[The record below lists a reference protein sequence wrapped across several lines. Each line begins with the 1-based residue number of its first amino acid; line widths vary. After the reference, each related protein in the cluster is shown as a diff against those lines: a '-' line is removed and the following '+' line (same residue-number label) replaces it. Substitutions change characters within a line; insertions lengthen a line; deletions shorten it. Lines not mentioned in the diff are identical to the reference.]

1 MSMVEDILIRIK
13 AQDQTSSVFS
23 KIKNSSAGMKMA
35 LGGAMTAVGVGMA
48 SFAKDA
54 VSSAITAETEWNR
67 FGAAVNSTVGNWE
80 QQSGEIKKWVSN
92 YSNAMG
98 RSVGDTRSAMTALM
112 AYGLSAKEAEQSMGA
127 VSGMAAQL
135 GISQEEASSKLTKAF
150 AGQGRGL
157 KQLGINLD
165 DYKDKATGAIDK
177 QRLLR
182 DITNKTKDASS
193 KYAGS
198 TEADMNRINQALR
211 SIKTDFGKA
220 LLTSIQPLLP
230 VVQGLLNTFN
240 NLPGPIKTILFSIGG
255 LAAVIGVVAGP
266 ITTVVGAIQSLKGAV
281 TAVSSAMKI
290 GETVTTA
297 LTSAELAASAAKAGL
312 TAEEISSAA
321 AHAGSTAAIT
331 AEAGATGIAS
341 TGFWAMAAAELAALA
356 PIVLVIAAI
365 AAIIIII
372 EQLGEYMGWW
382 SDWGSMI
389 EAFSSGI
396 QRLWNAFVGSKVVQ
410 GYLSALRAEFNLIK
424 SIVMPILSALGAAWS
439 GFMGILGS
447 GTSSDPVGGLISS
460 FGKLDN
466 MIAGA
471 VGAIKKLPQALQQLP
486 GKAKSAIA
494 GVVSAFAQLVV
505 KGAVYAGQLV
515 VGFVNK
521 LRQLPAKMRMLFT
534 LALFVIRSWALQAVN
549 NMKQSATKMVT
560 GLVTKLRQIPAKI
573 KMFLTLA
580 LFNIRSWALQAAAKA
595 KNAGHRILNGIVNYV
610 KTIPAKVGHF
620 MSQVPARIASAASS
634 AVSAATSLA
643 TQVVTAVANGIKG
656 VAEKVYTEFMKIPQK
671 IKSSVSAAVQAAT
684 SFGSDIKNAVLKALH
699 IASPGIIQKK
709 IALEFA
715 NIPGRIDESRPAVF
729 RAGQGY
735 ATGLLQGFSKPVN
748 TNINGFRQ
756 AGQTYNSPDY
766 SRSTRSVV
774 FREGSIQINANNLSP
789 NECKAIVINAI
800 ESLDVMRNKDI
811 RGAH

>member
-13 AQDQTSSVFS
+13 GEDQASGVFN

-48 SFAKDA
+48 SLAKEA

-67 FGAAVNSTVGNWE
+67 FGAAVNSTGGNWE
-80 QQSGEIKKWVSN
+80 QQSTEIKKWVSN

-98 RSVGDTRSAMTALM
+98 RSIGDTRSAMTALM

-157 KQLGINLD
+157 KQLGINLE

-198 TEADMNRINQALR
+198 TQADMNRINQAITN
-211 SIKTDFGKA
+211 IKTDFGKA

-266 ITTVVGAIQSLKGAV
+266 ITTVVGAVQSLKGAV
-281 TAVSSAMKI
+281 SAVSSTMKVA
-290 GETVTTA
+290 ETVTTA
-297 LTSAELAASAAKAGL
+297 LTSAELAAGAAKAGL
-312 TAEEISSAA
+312 TAEEIGSAA

-331 AEAGATGIAS
+331 AEAGATGLAS
-341 TGFWAMAAAELAALA
+341 TGFLAMAAAELAALA
-356 PIVLVIAAI
+356 PIILIIAAI

-382 SDWGSMI
+382 SDWGGMI

-410 GYLSALRAEFNLIK
+410 GFLSALRQEFNLIK
-424 SIVMPILSALGAAWS
+424 SIVMPIISAVGAAWS

-447 GTSSDPVGGLISS
+447 GTGSDPVGSLISG
-460 FGKLDN
+460 FGKLDS
-466 MIAGA
+466 MISGA
-471 VGAIKKLPQALQQLP
+471 VGAIRKLPQTLQQLP
-486 GKAKSAIA
+486 GKAKAA
-494 GVVSAFAQLVV
+494 VMGMVTAFSSLVLKGALYARQLVTRFVANLRSMPARV
-505 KGAVYAGQLV
+505 K
-515 VGFVNK
+515 
-521 LRQLPAKMRMLFT
+521 MIFT
-534 LALFVIRSWALQAVN
+534 RVLTMIRIWALQTIAK
-549 NMKQSATKMVT
+549 MKQTGVKMVT
-560 GLVTKLRQIPAKI
+560 GLVNRLRQLPSKVWHFISQIPHKI
-573 KMFLTLA
+573 A
-580 LFNIRSWALQAAAKA
+580 Q
-595 KNAGHRILNGIVNYV
+595 
-610 KTIPAKVGHF
+610 
-620 MSQVPARIASAASS
+620 AASS
-634 AVSAATSLA
+634 AVSAAISLA
-643 TQVVTAVANGIKG
+643 TQVVNAVGNGIKG
-656 VAEKVYTEFMKIPQK
+656 VAQKVYTEFMNIPKK
-671 IKSSVSAAVQAAT
+671 IKSAVSSAVQAAT

-729 RAGQGY
+729 RASQGY
-735 ATGLLQGFSKPVN
+735 ATGLLSGFSKPV
-748 TNINGFRQ
+748 TSNINGFRQ
-756 AGQTYNSPDY
+756 AGQTYNNPDY

-800 ESLDVMRNKDI
+800 ESLDSMKNSNI

>member
-13 AQDQTSSVFS
+13 GEDQASGVFS

-48 SFAKDA
+48 SLAKEA
-54 VSSAITAETEWNR
+54 VSSAITAETEWDR
-67 FGAAVNSTVGNWE
+67 FGAAVNSTGGNWE
-80 QQSGEIKKWVSN
+80 QQSTEIKKWVSN

-98 RSVGDTRSAMTALM
+98 RSIGDTRSAMTALM

-157 KQLGINLD
+157 KQLGINLE
-165 DYKDKATGAIDK
+165 DYKDKTTGAIDK

-198 TEADMNRINQALR
+198 TQADMNRINQAITN
-211 SIKTDFGKA
+211 IKTDFGKA

-240 NLPGPIKTILFSIGG
+240 NLPGPIKTILFSIGA

-266 ITTVVGAIQSLKGAV
+266 ITTVVGAVQSLKGAV
-281 TAVSSAMKI
+281 SAVSSTMKVA
-290 GETVTTA
+290 ETVTTA
-297 LTSAELAASAAKAGL
+297 LTSAELAAGAAKAGL

-321 AHAGSTAAIT
+321 AHAGSTATIT
-331 AEAGATGIAS
+331 AEAGATGLAS
-341 TGFWAMAAAELAALA
+341 TGFLAMAAAELAALA
-356 PIVLVIAAI
+356 PIILVIAAI

-424 SIVMPILSALGAAWS
+424 SIVMPIISAVGAAWS
-439 GFMGILGS
+439 GFIRMLGS
-447 GTSSDPVGGLISS
+447 GTGSDPVGGLISG
-460 FGKLDN
+460 FGKLDS
-466 MIAGA
+466 MISGA
-471 VGAIKKLPQALQQLP
+471 VGAIRKLPQTLQQLP
-486 GKAKSAIA
+486 GKAKAA
-494 GVVSAFAQLVV
+494 VMGMVTAFSSLVL
-505 KGAVYAGQLV
+505 KGAVYARQLV
-515 VGFVNK
+515 TRFVAN
-521 LRQLPAKMRMLFT
+521 LRMMPARVKMIFT
-534 LALFVIRSWALQAVN
+534 RVLTMIRIWALQTIAK
-549 NMKQSATKMVT
+549 MKQTGVKMVT
-560 GLVTKLRQIPAKI
+560 GLVNRLRQLPSKVWHFISQIPHKI
-573 KMFLTLA
+573 A
-580 LFNIRSWALQAAAKA
+580 
-595 KNAGHRILNGIVNYV
+595 
-610 KTIPAKVGHF
+610 
-620 MSQVPARIASAASS
+620 QVASS
-634 AVSAATSLA
+634 AVSAAISLA
-643 TQVVTAVANGIKG
+643 TQVVNAVGNGIKG
-656 VAEKVYTEFMKIPQK
+656 VAQKVYTEFMNIPKK
-671 IKSSVSAAVQAAT
+671 IKSAVSSAVQAAT

-729 RAGQGY
+729 RASQGY
-735 ATGLLQGFSKPVN
+735 ATGLLNGFSKPV
-748 TNINGFRQ
+748 TSNINGFRQ
-756 AGQTYNSPDY
+756 AGQTYNNPDY

-800 ESLDVMRNKDI
+800 ESLDSMKNSNI

>member
-13 AQDQTSSVFS
+13 GEDQASGVFN
-23 KIKNSSAGMKMA
+23 KIRNSSAGMKMA

-48 SFAKDA
+48 SLAKEA

-67 FGAAVNSTVGNWE
+67 FGAAVNSTGGNWE
-80 QQSGEIKKWVSN
+80 QQSTEIKKWVSN

-98 RSVGDTRSAMTALM
+98 RSIGDTRSAMTALM

-157 KQLGINLD
+157 KQLGINLE

-198 TEADMNRINQALR
+198 TQADMNRINQAITN
-211 SIKTDFGKA
+211 IKTDFGKA

-240 NLPGPIKTILFSIGG
+240 SLPGPIKTILFSIGG

-266 ITTVVGAIQSLKGAV
+266 ITTVVGAVQSLKGAV
-281 TAVSSAMKI
+281 SAVSSTMKVA
-290 GETVTTA
+290 ETVTTA
-297 LTSAELAASAAKAGL
+297 LTSAELAAGAAKAGL
-312 TAEEISSAA
+312 TAEEIGSAA

-331 AEAGATGIAS
+331 AEAGATGLAS
-341 TGFWAMAAAELAALA
+341 TGFLAMAAAELAALA
-356 PIVLVIAAI
+356 PIILIIAAI

-410 GYLSALRAEFNLIK
+410 GFLSALRQEFNLIK
-424 SIVMPILSALGAAWS
+424 SIVMPIISAVGAAWS

-447 GTSSDPVGGLISS
+447 GTGSDPVGGLISG
-460 FGKLDN
+460 FGKLDS
-466 MIAGA
+466 MISGA
-471 VGAIKKLPQALQQLP
+471 VGAIRKLPQTLQQLP
-486 GKAKSAIA
+486 GKAKAA
-494 GVVSAFAQLVV
+494 VMGMVTAFSSLVL
-505 KGAVYAGQLV
+505 KGAVYARQLV
-515 VGFVNK
+515 TRFVAN
-521 LRQLPAKMRMLFT
+521 LRSMPARVKMIF
-534 LALFVIRSWALQAVN
+534 IRVLTMIRIWALQTIAK
-549 NMKQSATKMVT
+549 MKQTGVKMVT
-560 GLVTKLRQIPAKI
+560 GLVNRLRQLPSKVWHFISQIPHKI
-573 KMFLTLA
+573 A
-580 LFNIRSWALQAAAKA
+580 Q
-595 KNAGHRILNGIVNYV
+595 
-610 KTIPAKVGHF
+610 
-620 MSQVPARIASAASS
+620 AASS
-634 AVSAATSLA
+634 AVSAAISLA
-643 TQVVTAVANGIKG
+643 TQVVNAVGNGIKG
-656 VAEKVYTEFMKIPQK
+656 VAQKVYTEFMNIPKK
-671 IKSSVSAAVQAAT
+671 IKSAVSSAVQAAT

-729 RAGQGY
+729 RASQSY
-735 ATGLLQGFSKPVN
+735 ATGLLNGFSKPV
-748 TNINGFRQ
+748 TSNINGFRQ
-756 AGQTYNSPDY
+756 AGQTYNNPDY

-800 ESLDVMRNKDI
+800 ESLDSMKNSNI

>member
-13 AQDQTSSVFS
+13 GEDQASGVFN
-23 KIKNSSAGMKMA
+23 KIRNSSAGMKMA

-48 SFAKDA
+48 SLAKEA

-67 FGAAVNSTVGNWE
+67 FGAAVNSTGGNWE
-80 QQSGEIKKWVSN
+80 QQSTEIKKWVSN

-98 RSVGDTRSAMTALM
+98 RSIGDTRSAMTALM

-157 KQLGINLD
+157 KQLGINLE

-198 TEADMNRINQALR
+198 TQADMNRINQAITN
-211 SIKTDFGKA
+211 IKTDFGKA

-240 NLPGPIKTILFSIGG
+240 SLPGPIKTILFSIGG

-266 ITTVVGAIQSLKGAV
+266 ITTVVGAVQSLKGAV
-281 TAVSSAMKI
+281 SAVSSTMKVA
-290 GETVTTA
+290 ETVTTA
-297 LTSAELAASAAKAGL
+297 LTSAELAAGAAKAGL

-341 TGFWAMAAAELAALA
+341 TGFLAMAAAELAALA
-356 PIVLVIAAI
+356 PIILVIAAI

-410 GYLSALRAEFNLIK
+410 GFLSALRQEFNLIK
-424 SIVMPILSALGAAWS
+424 SIVMPIISAVGAAWS

-447 GTSSDPVGGLISS
+447 GTGSDPVGGLISG
-460 FGKLDN
+460 FGKLDS
-466 MIAGA
+466 MISGA
-471 VGAIKKLPQALQQLP
+471 VGAIRKLPQTLQQLP
-486 GKAKSAIA
+486 GKAKAA
-494 GVVSAFAQLVV
+494 VMGMVTAFSSLVL
-505 KGAVYAGQLV
+505 KGAVYARQLV
-515 VGFVNK
+515 TRFVAN
-521 LRQLPAKMRMLFT
+521 LRSMPARVKMIFT
-534 LALFVIRSWALQAVN
+534 RVLTMIRIWALQTIAK
-549 NMKQSATKMVT
+549 MKQTGVKMVT
-560 GLVTKLRQIPAKI
+560 GLVNRLRQLPSKVWHFISQIPHKI
-573 KMFLTLA
+573 A
-580 LFNIRSWALQAAAKA
+580 Q
-595 KNAGHRILNGIVNYV
+595 
-610 KTIPAKVGHF
+610 
-620 MSQVPARIASAASS
+620 AASS
-634 AVSAATSLA
+634 AVSAAISLA
-643 TQVVTAVANGIKG
+643 TQVVNAVGNGIKG
-656 VAEKVYTEFMKIPQK
+656 VAQKVYTEFMNIPKK
-671 IKSSVSAAVQAAT
+671 IKSAVSSAVQAAT

-729 RAGQGY
+729 RASQSY
-735 ATGLLQGFSKPVN
+735 ATGLLSGFSKPV
-748 TNINGFRQ
+748 TSNINGFRQ
-756 AGQTYNSPDY
+756 AGQTYNNPDY

-774 FREGSIQINANNLSP
+774 FLEGSIQINANNLSP

-800 ESLDVMRNKDI
+800 ESLDSMKNSNI

>member
-13 AQDQTSSVFS
+13 GEDQASGVFN
-23 KIKNSSAGMKMA
+23 KIRNSSAGMKMA

-48 SFAKDA
+48 SLAKEA

-67 FGAAVNSTVGNWE
+67 FGAAVNSTGGNWE
-80 QQSGEIKKWVSN
+80 QQSTEIKKWVSN

-98 RSVGDTRSAMTALM
+98 RSIGDTRSAMTALM

-157 KQLGINLD
+157 KQLGINLE

-198 TEADMNRINQALR
+198 TQADMNRINQAITN
-211 SIKTDFGKA
+211 IKTDFGKA

-240 NLPGPIKTILFSIGG
+240 SLPGPIKTILFSIGG

-266 ITTVVGAIQSLKGAV
+266 ITTVVGAVQSLKGAV
-281 TAVSSAMKI
+281 SAVSSTMKVA
-290 GETVTTA
+290 ETVTTA
-297 LTSAELAASAAKAGL
+297 LTSAELAAGAAKAGL
-312 TAEEISSAA
+312 TAEEIGSAA
-321 AHAGSTAAIT
+321 AHAGSTAMIT
-331 AEAGATGIAS
+331 AEAGATGLAS
-341 TGFWAMAAAELAALA
+341 TGFLAMAAAELAALA
-356 PIVLVIAAI
+356 PIILIIAAI

-410 GYLSALRAEFNLIK
+410 GFLSALRQEFNLIK
-424 SIVMPILSALGAAWS
+424 SIVMPIISAVGAAWS

-447 GTSSDPVGGLISS
+447 GTGSDPVGGLISG
-460 FGKLDN
+460 FGKLDS
-466 MIAGA
+466 MISGA
-471 VGAIKKLPQALQQLP
+471 VGAIRKLPQTLQQLP
-486 GKAKSAIA
+486 GKAKAA
-494 GVVSAFAQLVV
+494 VMGMVTAFSSFVL
-505 KGAVYAGQLV
+505 KGAVYARQLV
-515 VGFVNK
+515 TRFVAN
-521 LRQLPAKMRMLFT
+521 LRSMPARVKMIFT
-534 LALFVIRSWALQAVN
+534 RVLTMIRIWALQTIAK
-549 NMKQSATKMVT
+549 MKQTGVKMVT
-560 GLVTKLRQIPAKI
+560 GLVNRLRQLPSKVWHFISQIPHKI
-573 KMFLTLA
+573 A
-580 LFNIRSWALQAAAKA
+580 Q
-595 KNAGHRILNGIVNYV
+595 
-610 KTIPAKVGHF
+610 
-620 MSQVPARIASAASS
+620 AASS
-634 AVSAATSLA
+634 AVSAAISLA
-643 TQVVTAVANGIKG
+643 TQVLNAVGNGIKG
-656 VAEKVYTEFMKIPQK
+656 VAQKVYTEFMNIPKK
-671 IKSSVSAAVQAAT
+671 IKSAVSSAVQAAT

-729 RAGQGY
+729 RASQSY
-735 ATGLLQGFSKPVN
+735 ATGLLSGFSKPV
-748 TNINGFRQ
+748 TSNINGFRQ
-756 AGQTYNSPDY
+756 AGQTYNNPDY

-800 ESLDVMRNKDI
+800 ESLDSMKNSNI

>member
-13 AQDQTSSVFS
+13 GEDQASGVFN

-48 SFAKDA
+48 SLAKEA

-67 FGAAVNSTVGNWE
+67 FGAAVNSTGGNWE
-80 QQSGEIKKWVSN
+80 QQSTEIKKWVSN

-98 RSVGDTRSAMTALM
+98 RSIGDTRSAMTALM

-198 TEADMNRINQALR
+198 TQADMNRINQAITN
-211 SIKTDFGKA
+211 IKTDFGKA

-266 ITTVVGAIQSLKGAV
+266 ITTVVGAVQSLKGAV
-281 TAVSSAMKI
+281 SAVSSTMKVA
-290 GETVTTA
+290 ETVTTA
-297 LTSAELAASAAKAGL
+297 LTSAELAAGAAKAGL
-312 TAEEISSAA
+312 TAEEIGSAA

-331 AEAGATGIAS
+331 AESGATGLAS
-341 TGFWAMAAAELAALA
+341 TGFLAMAAAELAALA
-356 PIVLVIAAI
+356 PIILVIAAI

-424 SIVMPILSALGAAWS
+424 SIVMPIISAVGAAWS

-447 GTSSDPVGGLISS
+447 GTGSDPVGGLISG
-460 FGKLDN
+460 FGKLDS
-466 MIAGA
+466 MISGA
-471 VGAIKKLPQALQQLP
+471 VGAIRKFPQTLQQLP
-486 GKAKSAIA
+486 GKAKAA
-494 GVVSAFAQLVV
+494 VMGMVTAFSSLVL
-505 KGAVYAGQLV
+505 KGAVYARQLV
-515 VGFVNK
+515 TRFVAN
-521 LRQLPAKMRMLFT
+521 LRTMPARVKMIFT
-534 LALFVIRSWALQAVN
+534 RVLTMIRIWALQTIAK
-549 NMKQSATKMVT
+549 MKQTGVKMVT
-560 GLVTKLRQIPAKI
+560 GLVNRLRQLPSKVWHFISQIPHKI
-573 KMFLTLA
+573 A
-580 LFNIRSWALQAAAKA
+580 
-595 KNAGHRILNGIVNYV
+595 
-610 KTIPAKVGHF
+610 
-620 MSQVPARIASAASS
+620 QVASS
-634 AVSAATSLA
+634 AVSAAISLA
-643 TQVVTAVANGIKG
+643 TQVVNAVGNGIKG
-656 VAEKVYTEFMKIPQK
+656 VAQKVYTEFMNIPKK
-671 IKSSVSAAVQAAT
+671 IKSAVSSAVQAAT

-729 RAGQGY
+729 RASQSY
-735 ATGLLQGFSKPVN
+735 ATGLLNGFSKPV
-748 TNINGFRQ
+748 TSNINGFRQ
-756 AGQTYNSPDY
+756 AGQTYNNPDY

-800 ESLDVMRNKDI
+800 ESLDSMKNSNI

>member
-13 AQDQTSSVFS
+13 GEDQASGVFN

-48 SFAKDA
+48 SLAKEA

-67 FGAAVNSTVGNWE
+67 FGAAVNSTGGNWE
-80 QQSGEIKKWVSN
+80 QQSTEIKKWVSN

-98 RSVGDTRSAMTALM
+98 RSIGDTRSAMTALM

-157 KQLGINLD
+157 KQLGINLE

-198 TEADMNRINQALR
+198 TQADMNRINQAITN
-211 SIKTDFGKA
+211 IKTDFGKA

-240 NLPGPIKTILFSIGG
+240 SLPGPIKTILFSIGG

-266 ITTVVGAIQSLKGAV
+266 ITTVVGAVQSLKGAV
-281 TAVSSAMKI
+281 SAVSSTMKVA
-290 GETVTTA
+290 ETVTTA
-297 LTSAELAASAAKAGL
+297 LTSAELAAGAAKAGL
-312 TAEEISSAA
+312 TAEEIGSAA

-331 AEAGATGIAS
+331 AEAGATGLAS
-341 TGFWAMAAAELAALA
+341 TGFLAMAAAELAALA
-356 PIVLVIAAI
+356 PIILIIAAI

-424 SIVMPILSALGAAWS
+424 SIVMPIISAVGAAWS

-447 GTSSDPVGGLISS
+447 GTGSDPVGGLISG

-466 MIAGA
+466 MISGA
-471 VGAIKKLPQALQQLP
+471 VGAIRKLPQTLQQLP
-486 GKAKSAIA
+486 GKAKAA
-494 GVVSAFAQLVV
+494 VMGMVTAFSSLVLKGALYARQLVTRFVANLRSMPARV
-505 KGAVYAGQLV
+505 K
-515 VGFVNK
+515 
-521 LRQLPAKMRMLFT
+521 MIFT
-534 LALFVIRSWALQAVN
+534 RVLTMIRIWALQTIAK
-549 NMKQSATKMVT
+549 MKQTGVKMVT
-560 GLVTKLRQIPAKI
+560 GLVNRLRQLPSKVWHFISQIPHKI
-573 KMFLTLA
+573 A
-580 LFNIRSWALQAAAKA
+580 Q
-595 KNAGHRILNGIVNYV
+595 
-610 KTIPAKVGHF
+610 
-620 MSQVPARIASAASS
+620 AASS
-634 AVSAATSLA
+634 AVSAAISLA
-643 TQVVTAVANGIKG
+643 TQVVNAVGNGIKG
-656 VAEKVYTEFMKIPQK
+656 VAQKVYTEFMNIPKK
-671 IKSSVSAAVQAAT
+671 IKSAVSSAVQAAT

-729 RAGQGY
+729 RASQSY
-735 ATGLLQGFSKPVN
+735 ATGLLNGFSKPV
-748 TNINGFRQ
+748 TSNINGFRQ
-756 AGQTYNSPDY
+756 AGQTYNNPDY

-800 ESLDVMRNKDI
+800 ESLDSMKNSNI

>member
-13 AQDQTSSVFS
+13 GEDQASGVFN

-48 SFAKDA
+48 SLAKEA

-67 FGAAVNSTVGNWE
+67 FGAAVNSTGGNWE
-80 QQSGEIKKWVSN
+80 QQSTEIKKWVSN

-98 RSVGDTRSAMTALM
+98 RSIGDTRSAMTALM

-157 KQLGINLD
+157 KQLGINLE

-198 TEADMNRINQALR
+198 TQADMNRINQAITN
-211 SIKTDFGKA
+211 IKTDFGKA

-266 ITTVVGAIQSLKGAV
+266 ITTVVGAVQSLKGAV
-281 TAVSSAMKI
+281 SAVSSTMKVA
-290 GETVTTA
+290 ETVTTA
-297 LTSAELAASAAKAGL
+297 LTSAELAAGAAKAGL

-331 AEAGATGIAS
+331 AEAGATGLAS
-341 TGFWAMAAAELAALA
+341 TGFLAMAAAELAALA
-356 PIVLVIAAI
+356 PIILIIAAI

-410 GYLSALRAEFNLIK
+410 GFLSALRQEFNLIK
-424 SIVMPILSALGAAWS
+424 SIVMPIISAVGAAWS
-439 GFMGILGS
+439 GFMGMLGS
-447 GTSSDPVGGLISS
+447 GTGSDPVGGLISS

-466 MIAGA
+466 MISGA
-471 VGAIKKLPQALQQLP
+471 VGAIRKLPQTLQQLP
-486 GKAKSAIA
+486 GKAKAA
-494 GVVSAFAQLVV
+494 VMGMVTAFSSLVLKGALYARQLVTRFVANLRSMPARV
-505 KGAVYAGQLV
+505 K
-515 VGFVNK
+515 
-521 LRQLPAKMRMLFT
+521 MIFT
-534 LALFVIRSWALQAVN
+534 RVLTMIRIWALQTIAK
-549 NMKQSATKMVT
+549 MKQTGVKMVT
-560 GLVTKLRQIPAKI
+560 GLVNRLRQLPSKVWHFISQIPHKI
-573 KMFLTLA
+573 A
-580 LFNIRSWALQAAAKA
+580 Q
-595 KNAGHRILNGIVNYV
+595 
-610 KTIPAKVGHF
+610 
-620 MSQVPARIASAASS
+620 AASS
-634 AVSAATSLA
+634 AVSAAISLA
-643 TQVVTAVANGIKG
+643 TQVVNAVGNGIKG
-656 VAEKVYTEFMKIPQK
+656 VAQKVYTEFMNIPKK
-671 IKSSVSAAVQAAT
+671 IKSAVSSAVQAAT

-729 RAGQGY
+729 RASQSY
-735 ATGLLQGFSKPVN
+735 ATGLLSGFSKPV
-748 TNINGFRQ
+748 TSNINGFRQ
-756 AGQTYNSPDY
+756 AGQTYNNPDY

-800 ESLDVMRNKDI
+800 ESLDSMKNSNI

>member
-13 AQDQTSSVFS
+13 GEDQASGVFNR
-23 KIKNSSAGMKMA
+23 IKNSSAGMKMA

-48 SFAKDA
+48 SLAKEA

-67 FGAAVNSTVGNWE
+67 FGAAVNSTGGNWE
-80 QQSGEIKKWVSN
+80 QQSTEIKKWVSN
-92 YSNAMG
+92 YSNSMG
-98 RSVGDTRSAMTALM
+98 RSIGDTRSAMTALM

-193 KYAGS
+193 KDAGS
-198 TEADMNRINQALR
+198 TQADMNRINQAITN
-211 SIKTDFGKA
+211 IKTDFGKA

-266 ITTVVGAIQSLKGAV
+266 ITTMVGAVQSLKGAV
-281 TAVSSAMKI
+281 SAVSSTMKVA
-290 GETVTTA
+290 ETVTTA
-297 LTSAELAASAAKAGL
+297 LTSAELAAGAAKAGL
-312 TAEEISSAA
+312 TAEEIGSAA

-341 TGFWAMAAAELAALA
+341 TGFLAMAAAELAALA
-356 PIVLVIAAI
+356 PIILVIAAI

-424 SIVMPILSALGAAWS
+424 SIVMPIISAVGAAWS
-439 GFMGILGS
+439 GFMGMLGS
-447 GTSSDPVGGLISS
+447 GTGSDPVGGLISG
-460 FGKLDN
+460 FGKLDS
-466 MIAGA
+466 MISGA
-471 VGAIKKLPQALQQLP
+471 VGAIRKLPQTLQQLP
-486 GKAKSAIA
+486 GKAKAA
-494 GVVSAFAQLVV
+494 VMGMVTAFSSLVL
-505 KGAVYAGQLV
+505 KGAVYARQLV
-515 VGFVNK
+515 TRFVAN
-521 LRQLPAKMRMLFT
+521 LRSMPARVKMIFT
-534 LALFVIRSWALQAVN
+534 RVLTMIRIWALQTIAK
-549 NMKQSATKMVT
+549 MKQTGVKMVT
-560 GLVTKLRQIPAKI
+560 GLVNRLRQLPIKVWHFISQIPHKI
-573 KMFLTLA
+573 A
-580 LFNIRSWALQAAAKA
+580 
-595 KNAGHRILNGIVNYV
+595 
-610 KTIPAKVGHF
+610 
-620 MSQVPARIASAASS
+620 QVASS
-634 AVSAATSLA
+634 AVSAAISLA
-643 TQVVTAVANGIKG
+643 TQVVNAVGNGIKG
-656 VAEKVYTEFMKIPQK
+656 VAQKVYTEFMNIPKK
-671 IKSSVSAAVQAAT
+671 IKSAVSSAVQAAT

-729 RAGQGY
+729 RASQSY
-735 ATGLLQGFSKPVN
+735 ATGLLNGFSKPV
-748 TNINGFRQ
+748 TSNINGFRQ
-756 AGQTYNSPDY
+756 AGQTYNNPDY

-800 ESLDVMRNKDI
+800 ESLDSMKNSNI

>member
-13 AQDQTSSVFS
+13 GEDQASGVFN

-48 SFAKDA
+48 SLAKEA

-67 FGAAVNSTVGNWE
+67 FGAAVNSTGGNWE
-80 QQSGEIKKWVSN
+80 QQSTEIKKWVSN

-98 RSVGDTRSAMTALM
+98 RSIGDTRSAMTALM

-198 TEADMNRINQALR
+198 TQADMNRINQAITN
-211 SIKTDFGKA
+211 IKTDFGKA

-240 NLPGPIKTILFSIGG
+240 NLPGPIKTILFSIGA

-266 ITTVVGAIQSLKGAV
+266 ITTVVGAVQSLKGAV
-281 TAVSSAMKI
+281 SAVSSTMKVA
-290 GETVTTA
+290 ETVTTA
-297 LTSAELAASAAKAGL
+297 LTSAELAAGAAKAGL
-312 TAEEISSAA
+312 TAEEIGSAA

-331 AEAGATGIAS
+331 AEAGATGLAS
-341 TGFWAMAAAELAALA
+341 TGFLAMAAAELAALA
-356 PIVLVIAAI
+356 PIILVIAAI

-410 GYLSALRAEFNLIK
+410 GYLSALRQEFNLIK
-424 SIVMPILSALGAAWS
+424 SIVMPIISAVGAAWS
-439 GFMGILGS
+439 GFMGMLGS
-447 GTSSDPVGGLISS
+447 GTNSDPVGGLISG
-460 FGKLDN
+460 FGKLDS
-466 MIAGA
+466 MISGA
-471 VGAIKKLPQALQQLP
+471 VGAIRKLPQTLQQLP
-486 GKAKSAIA
+486 GKAKAA
-494 GVVSAFAQLVV
+494 VMGMVTAFSSLVL
-505 KGAVYAGQLV
+505 KGAVYARQLV
-515 VGFVNK
+515 TRFVAN
-521 LRQLPAKMRMLFT
+521 LRSMPARVKMIFT
-534 LALFVIRSWALQAVN
+534 RVLTMIRIWALQTIAK
-549 NMKQSATKMVT
+549 MKQTGVKMVT
-560 GLVTKLRQIPAKI
+560 GLVNRLRQLPSKVWHFISQIPHKI
-573 KMFLTLA
+573 A
-580 LFNIRSWALQAAAKA
+580 
-595 KNAGHRILNGIVNYV
+595 
-610 KTIPAKVGHF
+610 
-620 MSQVPARIASAASS
+620 QVASS
-634 AVSAATSLA
+634 AVSAAISLA
-643 TQVVTAVANGIKG
+643 TQVVNAVGNGIKG
-656 VAEKVYTEFMKIPQK
+656 VAQKVYTEFMNIPKK
-671 IKSSVSAAVQAAT
+671 IKSAVSSAVQAAT

-729 RAGQGY
+729 RASQSY
-735 ATGLLQGFSKPVN
+735 ATGLLNGFSKPV
-748 TNINGFRQ
+748 TSNINGFRQ
-756 AGQTYNSPDY
+756 AGQTYNNPDY

-800 ESLDVMRNKDI
+800 ESLDSMKNSNI

>member
-13 AQDQTSSVFS
+13 GEDQASGVFN
-23 KIKNSSAGMKMA
+23 KIRNSSAGMKMA

-48 SFAKDA
+48 SLAKEA

-67 FGAAVNSTVGNWE
+67 FGAAVNSTGGNWE
-80 QQSGEIKKWVSN
+80 QQSTEIKKWVSN

-98 RSVGDTRSAMTALM
+98 RSIGDTRSAMTALM

-157 KQLGINLD
+157 KQLGINLE

-198 TEADMNRINQALR
+198 TQADMNRINQAITN
-211 SIKTDFGKA
+211 IKTDFGKA

-240 NLPGPIKTILFSIGG
+240 SLPGPIKTILFSIGG

-266 ITTVVGAIQSLKGAV
+266 ITTVVGAVQSLKGAV
-281 TAVSSAMKI
+281 SAVSSTMKVA
-290 GETVTTA
+290 ETVTTA
-297 LTSAELAASAAKAGL
+297 LTSAELAAGAAKAGL
-312 TAEEISSAA
+312 TAEEIGSAA

-331 AEAGATGIAS
+331 AEAGATGLAS
-341 TGFWAMAAAELAALA
+341 TGFLAMAAAELAALA
-356 PIVLVIAAI
+356 PIILIIAAI

-410 GYLSALRAEFNLIK
+410 GYLSALRQEFNLIK
-424 SIVMPILSALGAAWS
+424 SIVMPIISAVGAAWS

-447 GTSSDPVGGLISS
+447 GTGSDPVGGLISG
-460 FGKLDN
+460 FGKLDS
-466 MIAGA
+466 MISGA
-471 VGAIKKLPQALQQLP
+471 VGAIRKLPQTLQQLP
-486 GKAKSAIA
+486 GKAKAA
-494 GVVSAFAQLVV
+494 VMGMVTAFSSLVL
-505 KGAVYAGQLV
+505 KGAVYARQLV
-515 VGFVNK
+515 TRFVAN
-521 LRQLPAKMRMLFT
+521 LRSMPARVKMIFT
-534 LALFVIRSWALQAVN
+534 RVLTMIRIWALQTIAK
-549 NMKQSATKMVT
+549 MKQTGVKMVT
-560 GLVTKLRQIPAKI
+560 GLVNRLRQLPSKVWHFISQIPHKI
-573 KMFLTLA
+573 A
-580 LFNIRSWALQAAAKA
+580 Q
-595 KNAGHRILNGIVNYV
+595 
-610 KTIPAKVGHF
+610 
-620 MSQVPARIASAASS
+620 AASS
-634 AVSAATSLA
+634 AVSAAISLA
-643 TQVVTAVANGIKG
+643 TQVVNAVGNGIKG
-656 VAEKVYTEFMKIPQK
+656 VAQKVYTEFMNIPKK
-671 IKSSVSAAVQAAT
+671 IKSAVSSAVQAAT

-729 RAGQGY
+729 RASQSY
-735 ATGLLQGFSKPVN
+735 ATGLLSGFSKPV
-748 TNINGFRQ
+748 TSNINGFRQ
-756 AGQTYNSPDY
+756 AGQTYNNPDY

-800 ESLDVMRNKDI
+800 ESLDSMKNSNI

>member
-13 AQDQTSSVFS
+13 GEDQASGVFN

-48 SFAKDA
+48 SLAKEA
-54 VSSAITAETEWNR
+54 VSSAITAETEWDR
-67 FGAAVNSTVGNWE
+67 FGAAVNSTGGNWE
-80 QQSGEIKKWVSN
+80 QQSTEIKKWVSN

-98 RSVGDTRSAMTALM
+98 RSIGDTRSAMTALM

-157 KQLGINLD
+157 KQLGINLE

-198 TEADMNRINQALR
+198 TQADMNRINQALR

-240 NLPGPIKTILFSIGG
+240 SLPGPIKTILFSIGG
-255 LAAVIGVVAGP
+255 LAAVIGVVAVP
-266 ITTVVGAIQSLKGAV
+266 ITTVVGAVQSLKGAV
-281 TAVSSAMKI
+281 SAVSSTMKVA
-290 GETVTTA
+290 ETVTTA
-297 LTSAELAASAAKAGL
+297 LTSAELAAGAAKAGL
-312 TAEEISSAA
+312 TAEEIGSAA

-331 AEAGATGIAS
+331 AEAGATGLAS
-341 TGFWAMAAAELAALA
+341 TGFLAMAAAELAALA
-356 PIVLVIAAI
+356 PIILVIAAI

-424 SIVMPILSALGAAWS
+424 SIVMPIISAVGAAWS

-447 GTSSDPVGGLISS
+447 GTGSDPVGGLISG

-466 MIAGA
+466 MISGA
-471 VGAIKKLPQALQQLP
+471 VGAIRKLPQTLQQLP
-486 GKAKSAIA
+486 GKAKAA
-494 GVVSAFAQLVV
+494 VMGMVTAFSSLVLKGSLYARQLVTRFVANLRTMPARV
-505 KGAVYAGQLV
+505 K
-515 VGFVNK
+515 
-521 LRQLPAKMRMLFT
+521 MIFT
-534 LALFVIRSWALQAVN
+534 RVLTMIRIWALQTIAK
-549 NMKQSATKMVT
+549 MKQTGVKMVT
-560 GLVTKLRQIPAKI
+560 GLVNRLRQLPSKVWHFISQIPHKI
-573 KMFLTLA
+573 A
-580 LFNIRSWALQAAAKA
+580 
-595 KNAGHRILNGIVNYV
+595 
-610 KTIPAKVGHF
+610 
-620 MSQVPARIASAASS
+620 QVASS
-634 AVSAATSLA
+634 AVSAAISLA
-643 TQVVTAVANGIKG
+643 TQVVNAVGNGIKG
-656 VAEKVYTEFMKIPQK
+656 VAQKVYTEFMNIPKK
-671 IKSSVSAAVQAAT
+671 IKSAVSSAVQAAT

-729 RAGQGY
+729 RASQSY
-735 ATGLLQGFSKPVN
+735 ATGLLNGFSKPV
-748 TNINGFRQ
+748 TSNIHGFRQ
-756 AGQTYNSPDY
+756 AGQTYNNPDY
-766 SRSTRSVV
+766 SRSTRSIV

-800 ESLDVMRNKDI
+800 ESLDSMKNSNI

>member
-13 AQDQTSSVFS
+13 GEDQASGVFN
-23 KIKNSSAGMKMA
+23 KIRNSSAGMKMA

-48 SFAKDA
+48 SLAKEA

-67 FGAAVNSTVGNWE
+67 FGAAVNSTGGNWE
-80 QQSGEIKKWVSN
+80 QQSTEIKKWVSN

-98 RSVGDTRSAMTALM
+98 RSIGDTRSAMTALM

-157 KQLGINLD
+157 KQLGINLE

-198 TEADMNRINQALR
+198 TQADMNRINQAITN
-211 SIKTDFGKA
+211 IKTDFGKA

-266 ITTVVGAIQSLKGAV
+266 ITTVVGAVQSLKGAV
-281 TAVSSAMKI
+281 SAVSSTMKVA
-290 GETVTTA
+290 ETVTTA
-297 LTSAELAASAAKAGL
+297 LTSAELAAGAAKAGL
-312 TAEEISSAA
+312 TAEEIGSAA

-331 AEAGATGIAS
+331 AEAGATGLAS
-341 TGFWAMAAAELAALA
+341 TGFLAMAAAELAALA
-356 PIVLVIAAI
+356 PIILIIAAI

-410 GYLSALRAEFNLIK
+410 GFLSALRQEFNLIK
-424 SIVMPILSALGAAWS
+424 SIVMPIISAVGAAWS

-447 GTSSDPVGGLISS
+447 GTGSDPVGGLISG
-460 FGKLDN
+460 FGKLDS
-466 MIAGA
+466 MISGA
-471 VGAIKKLPQALQQLP
+471 VGAIRKLPQTLQQLP
-486 GKAKSAIA
+486 GKAKAA
-494 GVVSAFAQLVV
+494 VMGMVTAFSSLVLKGALYARQLVTRFVANLRSMPARV
-505 KGAVYAGQLV
+505 KMI
-515 VGFVNK
+515 F
-521 LRQLPAKMRMLFT
+521 
-534 LALFVIRSWALQAVN
+534 IRVLTMIRIWALQTIAK
-549 NMKQSATKMVT
+549 MKQTGVKMVT
-560 GLVTKLRQIPAKI
+560 GLVNRLRQLPSKVWHFISQIPHKI
-573 KMFLTLA
+573 A
-580 LFNIRSWALQAAAKA
+580 Q
-595 KNAGHRILNGIVNYV
+595 
-610 KTIPAKVGHF
+610 
-620 MSQVPARIASAASS
+620 AASS
-634 AVSAATSLA
+634 AVSAAISLA
-643 TQVVTAVANGIKG
+643 TQVVNAVGNGIKG
-656 VAEKVYTEFMKIPQK
+656 VAQKVYTEFMNIPKK
-671 IKSSVSAAVQAAT
+671 IKSAVSSAVQAAT

-729 RAGQGY
+729 RASQSY
-735 ATGLLQGFSKPVN
+735 ATGLLSGFSKPV
-748 TNINGFRQ
+748 TSNINGFRQ
-756 AGQTYNSPDY
+756 AGQTYNNPDY

-800 ESLDVMRNKDI
+800 ESLDSMKNSNI

>member
-13 AQDQTSSVFS
+13 GEDQASGVFN
-23 KIKNSSAGMKMA
+23 KIRNSSAGMKMA

-48 SFAKDA
+48 SLAKEA

-67 FGAAVNSTVGNWE
+67 FGAAVNSTGGNWE
-80 QQSGEIKKWVSN
+80 QQSTEIKKWVSN

-98 RSVGDTRSAMTALM
+98 RSIGDTRSAMTALM

-157 KQLGINLD
+157 KQLGINLE

-198 TEADMNRINQALR
+198 TQADMNRINQAITN
-211 SIKTDFGKA
+211 IKTDFGKA

-266 ITTVVGAIQSLKGAV
+266 ITTVVGAVQSLKGAV
-281 TAVSSAMKI
+281 SAVSSTMKVA
-290 GETVTTA
+290 ETVTTA
-297 LTSAELAASAAKAGL
+297 LTSAELAAGAAKAGL
-312 TAEEISSAA
+312 TAEEIGSAA

-331 AEAGATGIAS
+331 AEAGATGLAS
-341 TGFWAMAAAELAALA
+341 TGFLAMAAAELAALA
-356 PIVLVIAAI
+356 PIILIIAAI

-410 GYLSALRAEFNLIK
+410 GFLSALRQEFNLIK
-424 SIVMPILSALGAAWS
+424 SIVMPIISAVGAAWS

-447 GTSSDPVGGLISS
+447 GTGSDPVGGLISG
-460 FGKLDN
+460 FGKLDS
-466 MIAGA
+466 MISGA
-471 VGAIKKLPQALQQLP
+471 VGAIRKLPQTLQQLP
-486 GKAKSAIA
+486 GKAKAA
-494 GVVSAFAQLVV
+494 VMGMVTAFSSLVL
-505 KGAVYAGQLV
+505 KGAVYARQLV
-515 VGFVNK
+515 TRFVAN
-521 LRQLPAKMRMLFT
+521 LRSMPARVKMIF
-534 LALFVIRSWALQAVN
+534 IRVLTMIRIWALQTIAK
-549 NMKQSATKMVT
+549 MKQTGVKMVT
-560 GLVTKLRQIPAKI
+560 GLVNRLRQLPSKVWHFISQIPHKI
-573 KMFLTLA
+573 A
-580 LFNIRSWALQAAAKA
+580 Q
-595 KNAGHRILNGIVNYV
+595 
-610 KTIPAKVGHF
+610 
-620 MSQVPARIASAASS
+620 AASS
-634 AVSAATSLA
+634 AVSAAISLA
-643 TQVVTAVANGIKG
+643 TQVVNAVGNGIKG
-656 VAEKVYTEFMKIPQK
+656 VAQKVYTEFMNIPKK
-671 IKSSVSAAVQAAT
+671 IKSAVSSAVQAAT

-729 RAGQGY
+729 RASQSY
-735 ATGLLQGFSKPVN
+735 ATGLLNGFSKPV
-748 TNINGFRQ
+748 TSNINGFRQ
-756 AGQTYNSPDY
+756 AGQTYNNPDY
-766 SRSTRSVV
+766 SRSTRSIV

-800 ESLDVMRNKDI
+800 ESLDSMKNSNI

>member
-13 AQDQTSSVFS
+13 GEDQASGVFN
-23 KIKNSSAGMKMA
+23 KIRNSSAGMKMA

-48 SFAKDA
+48 SLAKEA

-67 FGAAVNSTVGNWE
+67 FGAAVNSTGGNWE
-80 QQSGEIKKWVSN
+80 QQSTEIKKWVSN

-98 RSVGDTRSAMTALM
+98 RSIGDTRSAMTALM

-157 KQLGINLD
+157 KQLGINLE

-198 TEADMNRINQALR
+198 TQADMNRINQAITN
-211 SIKTDFGKA
+211 IKTDFGKA

-266 ITTVVGAIQSLKGAV
+266 ITTVVGAVQSLKGAV
-281 TAVSSAMKI
+281 SAVSSTMKVA
-290 GETVTTA
+290 ETVTTA
-297 LTSAELAASAAKAGL
+297 LTSAELAAGAAKAGL

-331 AEAGATGIAS
+331 AESGATGIAS
-341 TGFWAMAAAELAALA
+341 TGFLAMAAAELAALA
-356 PIVLVIAAI
+356 PIILIIAAI

-410 GYLSALRAEFNLIK
+410 GFLSALRQEFNLIK
-424 SIVMPILSALGAAWS
+424 SIVMPIISAVGAAWS

-447 GTSSDPVGGLISS
+447 GTGSDPVGGLISG
-460 FGKLDN
+460 FGKLDS
-466 MIAGA
+466 MISGA
-471 VGAIKKLPQALQQLP
+471 VGAIRKLPQTLQQLP
-486 GKAKSAIA
+486 GKAKAA
-494 GVVSAFAQLVV
+494 VMGMVTAFSSLVLKGALYARQLVTRFVANLRSMPARV
-505 KGAVYAGQLV
+505 K
-515 VGFVNK
+515 
-521 LRQLPAKMRMLFT
+521 MIFT
-534 LALFVIRSWALQAVN
+534 RVLTMIRIWALQTIAK
-549 NMKQSATKMVT
+549 MKQTGVKMVT
-560 GLVTKLRQIPAKI
+560 GLVNRLRQLPSKVWHFISQIPHKI
-573 KMFLTLA
+573 A
-580 LFNIRSWALQAAAKA
+580 Q
-595 KNAGHRILNGIVNYV
+595 
-610 KTIPAKVGHF
+610 
-620 MSQVPARIASAASS
+620 AASS
-634 AVSAATSLA
+634 AVSAAISLA
-643 TQVVTAVANGIKG
+643 TQVVNAVGNGIKG
-656 VAEKVYTEFMKIPQK
+656 VAQKVYTEFMNIPKK
-671 IKSSVSAAVQAAT
+671 IKSAVSSAVQAAT

-729 RAGQGY
+729 RASQSY
-735 ATGLLQGFSKPVN
+735 ATGLLSGFSKPV
-748 TNINGFRQ
+748 TSNINGFRQ
-756 AGQTYNSPDY
+756 AGQTYNNPDY

-800 ESLDVMRNKDI
+800 ESLDSMKNSNI

>member
-13 AQDQTSSVFS
+13 GEDQASGVFN

-48 SFAKDA
+48 SLAKEA

-67 FGAAVNSTVGNWE
+67 FGAAVNSTGGNWE
-80 QQSGEIKKWVSN
+80 QQSTEIKKWVSN

-98 RSVGDTRSAMTALM
+98 RSIGDTRSAMTALM

-157 KQLGINLD
+157 KQLGINLE

-198 TEADMNRINQALR
+198 TQADMNRINQAITN
-211 SIKTDFGKA
+211 IKTDFGKA

-240 NLPGPIKTILFSIGG
+240 SLPGPIKTILFSIGG

-266 ITTVVGAIQSLKGAV
+266 ITTVVGAVQSLKGAV
-281 TAVSSAMKI
+281 SAVSSTMKVA
-290 GETVTTA
+290 ETVTTA
-297 LTSAELAASAAKAGL
+297 LTSAELAAGAAKAGL
-312 TAEEISSAA
+312 TAEEIGSAA

-331 AEAGATGIAS
+331 AEAGATGLAS
-341 TGFWAMAAAELAALA
+341 TGFLAMAAAELAALA
-356 PIVLVIAAI
+356 PIILIIAAI

-410 GYLSALRAEFNLIK
+410 GFLSALRQEFNLIK
-424 SIVMPILSALGAAWS
+424 SIVMPIISAVGAAWS

-447 GTSSDPVGGLISS
+447 GTGSDPVGGLISG
-460 FGKLDN
+460 FGKLDS
-466 MIAGA
+466 MISGA
-471 VGAIKKLPQALQQLP
+471 VGAIRKLPQTLQQLP
-486 GKAKSAIA
+486 GKAKAA
-494 GVVSAFAQLVV
+494 VMGMVTAFSSLVLKGALYARQLVTRFVANLRSMPARV
-505 KGAVYAGQLV
+505 K
-515 VGFVNK
+515 
-521 LRQLPAKMRMLFT
+521 MIFT
-534 LALFVIRSWALQAVN
+534 RVLTMIRIWALQTIAK
-549 NMKQSATKMVT
+549 MKQTGVKMVT
-560 GLVTKLRQIPAKI
+560 GLVNRLRQLPSKVWHFISQIPHKI
-573 KMFLTLA
+573 A
-580 LFNIRSWALQAAAKA
+580 Q
-595 KNAGHRILNGIVNYV
+595 
-610 KTIPAKVGHF
+610 
-620 MSQVPARIASAASS
+620 AASS
-634 AVSAATSLA
+634 AVSSAISLA
-643 TQVVTAVANGIKG
+643 TQVVNAVGNGIKG
-656 VAEKVYTEFMKIPQK
+656 VAQKVYTEFMNIPKK
-671 IKSSVSAAVQAAT
+671 IKSAVSSAVQAAT

-729 RAGQGY
+729 RASQSY
-735 ATGLLQGFSKPVN
+735 ATGLLSGFSKPV
-748 TNINGFRQ
+748 TSNINGFRQ
-756 AGQTYNSPDY
+756 AGQTYNNPDY

-800 ESLDVMRNKDI
+800 ESLDSMKNSNI

>member
-13 AQDQTSSVFS
+13 GEDQASGVFN

-48 SFAKDA
+48 SLAKEA
-54 VSSAITAETEWNR
+54 VSSAITAETEWDR
-67 FGAAVNSTVGNWE
+67 FGAAVNSTGGNWE
-80 QQSGEIKKWVSN
+80 QQSTEIKKWVSN

-98 RSVGDTRSAMTALM
+98 RSIGDTRSAMTALM

-157 KQLGINLD
+157 KQLGINLE

-198 TEADMNRINQALR
+198 TQADMNRINQAITN
-211 SIKTDFGKA
+211 IKTDFGKA

-240 NLPGPIKTILFSIGG
+240 NLPGPIKTILFSIGA

-266 ITTVVGAIQSLKGAV
+266 ITTVVGAVQSLKGAV
-281 TAVSSAMKI
+281 SAVSSTMKVA
-290 GETVTTA
+290 ETVTTA
-297 LTSAELAASAAKAGL
+297 LTSAELAAGAAKAGL
-312 TAEEISSAA
+312 TAEEIGSAA

-341 TGFWAMAAAELAALA
+341 TGFLAMAAAELAALA
-356 PIVLVIAAI
+356 PIILVIAAI

-424 SIVMPILSALGAAWS
+424 SIVMPIISAVGAAWS
-439 GFMGILGS
+439 GFMGMLGS
-447 GTSSDPVGGLISS
+447 GTNSDPVGGLISG
-460 FGKLDN
+460 FGKLDS
-466 MIAGA
+466 MISGA
-471 VGAIKKLPQALQQLP
+471 VGAIRKLPQTLQQLP
-486 GKAKSAIA
+486 GKAKAA
-494 GVVSAFAQLVV
+494 VMGMVTAFSSLVL
-505 KGAVYAGQLV
+505 KGAVYARQLV
-515 VGFVNK
+515 TRFVAN
-521 LRQLPAKMRMLFT
+521 LRSMPARVKMIFT
-534 LALFVIRSWALQAVN
+534 RVLTMIRIWALQTIAK
-549 NMKQSATKMVT
+549 MKQTGVKMVT
-560 GLVTKLRQIPAKI
+560 GLVNRLRQLPSKVWHFISQIPHKI
-573 KMFLTLA
+573 A
-580 LFNIRSWALQAAAKA
+580 
-595 KNAGHRILNGIVNYV
+595 
-610 KTIPAKVGHF
+610 
-620 MSQVPARIASAASS
+620 QVASS
-634 AVSAATSLA
+634 AVSAAISLA
-643 TQVVTAVANGIKG
+643 TQVVNAVGNGIKG
-656 VAEKVYTEFMKIPQK
+656 VAQKVYTEFMNIPKK
-671 IKSSVSAAVQAAT
+671 IKSAVSSAVQAAT

-729 RAGQGY
+729 RASQGY
-735 ATGLLQGFSKPVN
+735 ATGLLNGFSKPV
-748 TNINGFRQ
+748 TSNINGFRQ
-756 AGQTYNSPDY
+756 AGQTYNNPDY
-766 SRSTRSVV
+766 SRSSRSVV

-800 ESLDVMRNKDI
+800 ESLDSMKNSNI

>member
-13 AQDQTSSVFS
+13 GEDQASGVFN
-23 KIKNSSAGMKMA
+23 KIRNSSAGMKMA

-48 SFAKDA
+48 SLAKEA

-67 FGAAVNSTVGNWE
+67 FGAAVNSTGGNWE
-80 QQSGEIKKWVSN
+80 QQSTEIKKWVSN

-98 RSVGDTRSAMTALM
+98 RSIGDTRSAMTALM

-157 KQLGINLD
+157 KQLGINLE

-198 TEADMNRINQALR
+198 TQADMNRINQAITN
-211 SIKTDFGKA
+211 IKTDFGKA

-266 ITTVVGAIQSLKGAV
+266 ITTVVGAVQSLKGAV
-281 TAVSSAMKI
+281 SAVSSTMKVA
-290 GETVTTA
+290 ETVTTA
-297 LTSAELAASAAKAGL
+297 LTSAELAAGAAKAGL
-312 TAEEISSAA
+312 TAEEIGSAA

-331 AEAGATGIAS
+331 AEAGATGLAS
-341 TGFWAMAAAELAALA
+341 TGFLAMAAAELAALA
-356 PIVLVIAAI
+356 PIILIIAAI

-410 GYLSALRAEFNLIK
+410 GFLSALRQEFNLIK
-424 SIVMPILSALGAAWS
+424 SIVMPIISAVGAAWS

-447 GTSSDPVGGLISS
+447 GTGSDPVGGLISG
-460 FGKLDN
+460 FGKLDS
-466 MIAGA
+466 MISGA
-471 VGAIKKLPQALQQLP
+471 VGAIRKLPQTLQQLP
-486 GKAKSAIA
+486 GKAKAA
-494 GVVSAFAQLVV
+494 VMGMVTAFSSLVLKGALYARQLVTRFVANLRSMPARV
-505 KGAVYAGQLV
+505 K
-515 VGFVNK
+515 
-521 LRQLPAKMRMLFT
+521 MIFT
-534 LALFVIRSWALQAVN
+534 RVLTMIRIWALQTIAK
-549 NMKQSATKMVT
+549 MKQTGVKMVT
-560 GLVTKLRQIPAKI
+560 GLVNRLRQLPSKVWHFISQIPHKI
-573 KMFLTLA
+573 A
-580 LFNIRSWALQAAAKA
+580 Q
-595 KNAGHRILNGIVNYV
+595 
-610 KTIPAKVGHF
+610 
-620 MSQVPARIASAASS
+620 AASS
-634 AVSAATSLA
+634 AVSAAISLA
-643 TQVVTAVANGIKG
+643 TQVVNAVGNGIKG
-656 VAEKVYTEFMKIPQK
+656 VAQKVYTEFMNIPKK
-671 IKSSVSAAVQAAT
+671 IKSAVSSAVQAAT

-729 RAGQGY
+729 RASQSY
-735 ATGLLQGFSKPVN
+735 ATGLLSGFSKPV
-748 TNINGFRQ
+748 TSNINGFRQ
-756 AGQTYNSPDY
+756 AGQTYNNPDY

-800 ESLDVMRNKDI
+800 ESLDSMKNSNI

>member
-13 AQDQTSSVFS
+13 GEDQASGVFN

-48 SFAKDA
+48 SLAKEA

-67 FGAAVNSTVGNWE
+67 FGAAVNSTGGNWE
-80 QQSGEIKKWVSN
+80 QQSTEIKKWVSN

-98 RSVGDTRSAMTALM
+98 RSIGDTRSAMTALM

-157 KQLGINLD
+157 KQLGINLE

-198 TEADMNRINQALR
+198 TQADMNRINQAITN
-211 SIKTDFGKA
+211 IKTDFGKA

-240 NLPGPIKTILFSIGG
+240 SLPGPIKTILFSIGG

-266 ITTVVGAIQSLKGAV
+266 ITTVVGAVQSLKGAV
-281 TAVSSAMKI
+281 SAVSSTMKVA
-290 GETVTTA
+290 ETVTTA
-297 LTSAELAASAAKAGL
+297 LTSAELAAGAAKAGL
-312 TAEEISSAA
+312 TAEEIGSAA

-331 AEAGATGIAS
+331 AEAGATGLAS
-341 TGFWAMAAAELAALA
+341 TGFLAMAAAELAALA
-356 PIVLVIAAI
+356 PIILIIAAI

-410 GYLSALRAEFNLIK
+410 GFLSALRQEFNLIK
-424 SIVMPILSALGAAWS
+424 SIVMPIISAVGAAWS

-447 GTSSDPVGGLISS
+447 GTGSDPVGGLISG
-460 FGKLDN
+460 FGKLDS
-466 MIAGA
+466 MISGA
-471 VGAIKKLPQALQQLP
+471 VGAIRKLPQTLQQLP
-486 GKAKSAIA
+486 GKAKAA
-494 GVVSAFAQLVV
+494 VMGMVTAFSSLVL
-505 KGAVYAGQLV
+505 KGAVYARQLV
-515 VGFVNK
+515 TRFVAN
-521 LRQLPAKMRMLFT
+521 LRSMPARVKMIF
-534 LALFVIRSWALQAVN
+534 IRVLTMIRIWALQTIAK
-549 NMKQSATKMVT
+549 MKQTGVKMVT
-560 GLVTKLRQIPAKI
+560 GLVNRLRQLPSKVWHFISQIPHKI
-573 KMFLTLA
+573 A
-580 LFNIRSWALQAAAKA
+580 Q
-595 KNAGHRILNGIVNYV
+595 
-610 KTIPAKVGHF
+610 
-620 MSQVPARIASAASS
+620 AASS
-634 AVSAATSLA
+634 AVSAAISLA
-643 TQVVTAVANGIKG
+643 TQVVNAVGNGIKG
-656 VAEKVYTEFMKIPQK
+656 VAQKVYTEFMNIPKK
-671 IKSSVSAAVQAAT
+671 IKSAVSSAVQAAT

-729 RAGQGY
+729 RASQSY
-735 ATGLLQGFSKPVN
+735 ATGLLSGFSKPV
-748 TNINGFRQ
+748 TSNINGFRQ
-756 AGQTYNSPDY
+756 AGQTYNNPDY

-800 ESLDVMRNKDI
+800 ESLDSMKNSNI

>member
-13 AQDQTSSVFS
+13 GEDQASGVFN

-48 SFAKDA
+48 GLAKEA

-67 FGAAVNSTVGNWE
+67 FGAAVNSTGGNWE
-80 QQSGEIKKWVSN
+80 QQSTEIKKWVSN

-98 RSVGDTRSAMTALM
+98 RSIGDTRSAMTALM

-157 KQLGINLD
+157 KQLGINLE

-198 TEADMNRINQALR
+198 TQADMNRINQAITN
-211 SIKTDFGKA
+211 IKTDFGKA

-240 NLPGPIKTILFSIGG
+240 SLPGPIKTILFSIGG

-266 ITTVVGAIQSLKGAV
+266 ITTVVGAVQSLKGAV
-281 TAVSSAMKI
+281 SAVSSTMKVA
-290 GETVTTA
+290 ETVTTA
-297 LTSAELAASAAKAGL
+297 LTSAELAAGAAKAGL
-312 TAEEISSAA
+312 TAEEIGSAA

-331 AEAGATGIAS
+331 AEAGATGLAS
-341 TGFWAMAAAELAALA
+341 TGFLAMAAAELAALA
-356 PIVLVIAAI
+356 PIILIIAAI

-410 GYLSALRAEFNLIK
+410 GFLSALRQEFNLIK
-424 SIVMPILSALGAAWS
+424 SIVMPIISAVGAAWS

-447 GTSSDPVGGLISS
+447 GTGSDPVGGLISG
-460 FGKLDN
+460 FGKLDS
-466 MIAGA
+466 MISGA
-471 VGAIKKLPQALQQLP
+471 VGAIRKLPQTLQQLP
-486 GKAKSAIA
+486 GKAKAA
-494 GVVSAFAQLVV
+494 VMGMVTAFSSLVLKGALYARQLVTRFVANLRSMPARV
-505 KGAVYAGQLV
+505 K
-515 VGFVNK
+515 
-521 LRQLPAKMRMLFT
+521 MIFT
-534 LALFVIRSWALQAVN
+534 RVLTMIRIWALQTIAK
-549 NMKQSATKMVT
+549 MKQTGVKMVT
-560 GLVTKLRQIPAKI
+560 GLVNRLRQLPSKVWHFISQIPHKI
-573 KMFLTLA
+573 A
-580 LFNIRSWALQAAAKA
+580 Q
-595 KNAGHRILNGIVNYV
+595 
-610 KTIPAKVGHF
+610 
-620 MSQVPARIASAASS
+620 AASS
-634 AVSAATSLA
+634 AVSAAISLA
-643 TQVVTAVANGIKG
+643 TQVVNAVGNGIKG
-656 VAEKVYTEFMKIPQK
+656 VAQKVYTEFMNIPKK
-671 IKSSVSAAVQAAT
+671 IKSAVSSAVQAAT

-729 RAGQGY
+729 RASQSY
-735 ATGLLQGFSKPVN
+735 ATGLLSGFSKPV
-748 TNINGFRQ
+748 TSNINGFRQ
-756 AGQTYNSPDY
+756 AGQTYNNPDY

-800 ESLDVMRNKDI
+800 ESLDSMKNSNI

>member
-13 AQDQTSSVFS
+13 GEDQASGVFN

-48 SFAKDA
+48 GLAKEA

-67 FGAAVNSTVGNWE
+67 FGAAVNSTGGNWE
-80 QQSGEIKKWVSN
+80 QQSTEIKKWVSN

-98 RSVGDTRSAMTALM
+98 RSIGDTRSAMTALM

-157 KQLGINLD
+157 KQLGINLE

-198 TEADMNRINQALR
+198 TQADMNRINQAITN
-211 SIKTDFGKA
+211 IKTDFGKA

-240 NLPGPIKTILFSIGG
+240 SLPGPIKTILFSIGG

-266 ITTVVGAIQSLKGAV
+266 ITTVVGAVQSLKGAV
-281 TAVSSAMKI
+281 SAVSSTMKVA
-290 GETVTTA
+290 ETVTTA
-297 LTSAELAASAAKAGL
+297 LTSAELAAGAAKAGL
-312 TAEEISSAA
+312 TAEEIGSAA

-331 AEAGATGIAS
+331 AEAGATGLAS
-341 TGFWAMAAAELAALA
+341 TGFLAMAAAELAALA
-356 PIVLVIAAI
+356 PIILIIAAI

-410 GYLSALRAEFNLIK
+410 GFLSALRQEFNLIK
-424 SIVMPILSALGAAWS
+424 SIVMPIISAVGAAWS

-447 GTSSDPVGGLISS
+447 GTGSDPVGGLISG
-460 FGKLDN
+460 FGKLDS
-466 MIAGA
+466 MISGA
-471 VGAIKKLPQALQQLP
+471 VGAIRKLPQTLQQLP
-486 GKAKSAIA
+486 GKAKAA
-494 GVVSAFAQLVV
+494 VMGMVTAFSSFVL
-505 KGAVYAGQLV
+505 KGAVYARQLV
-515 VGFVNK
+515 TRFVAN
-521 LRQLPAKMRMLFT
+521 LRSMPARVKMIFT
-534 LALFVIRSWALQAVN
+534 RVLTMIRIWALQTIAK
-549 NMKQSATKMVT
+549 MKQTGVKMVT
-560 GLVTKLRQIPAKI
+560 GLVNRLRQLPSKVWHFISQIPHKI
-573 KMFLTLA
+573 A
-580 LFNIRSWALQAAAKA
+580 Q
-595 KNAGHRILNGIVNYV
+595 
-610 KTIPAKVGHF
+610 
-620 MSQVPARIASAASS
+620 AASS
-634 AVSAATSLA
+634 AVSAAISLA
-643 TQVVTAVANGIKG
+643 TQVLNAVGNGIKG
-656 VAEKVYTEFMKIPQK
+656 VAQKVYTEFMNIPKK
-671 IKSSVSAAVQAAT
+671 IKSAVSSAVQAAT

-729 RAGQGY
+729 RASQSY
-735 ATGLLQGFSKPVN
+735 ATGLLNGFSKPV
-748 TNINGFRQ
+748 TSNINGFRQ
-756 AGQTYNSPDY
+756 AGQTYNNPDY

-800 ESLDVMRNKDI
+800 ESLDSMKNSNI

>member
-13 AQDQTSSVFS
+13 GEDQASGVFN

-48 SFAKDA
+48 SLAKEA

-67 FGAAVNSTVGNWE
+67 FGAAVNSTGGNWE
-80 QQSGEIKKWVSN
+80 QQSTEIKKWVSN

-98 RSVGDTRSAMTALM
+98 RSIGDTRSAMTALM

-182 DITNKTKDASS
+182 DITNKTKDASN

-198 TEADMNRINQALR
+198 TQADMNRINQAITN
-211 SIKTDFGKA
+211 IKTDFGKA

-266 ITTVVGAIQSLKGAV
+266 ITTVVGAVQSLKGAV
-281 TAVSSAMKI
+281 SAVSSTMKVA
-290 GETVTTA
+290 ETVTTA
-297 LTSAELAASAAKAGL
+297 LTSAELAAGAAKAGL
-312 TAEEISSAA
+312 TAEEIGSAA

-331 AEAGATGIAS
+331 AEAGATGLAS
-341 TGFWAMAAAELAALA
+341 TGFLAMAAAELAALA
-356 PIVLVIAAI
+356 PIILVIAAI

-424 SIVMPILSALGAAWS
+424 SIVMPIISAVGAAWS
-439 GFMGILGS
+439 GFMGMLGS
-447 GTSSDPVGGLISS
+447 GTGSDPVGGLISG
-460 FGKLDN
+460 FGKLDS
-466 MIAGA
+466 MISGA
-471 VGAIKKLPQALQQLP
+471 VGAIRKLPQTLQQLP
-486 GKAKSAIA
+486 GKAKAA
-494 GVVSAFAQLVV
+494 VMGMVTAFSSLVL
-505 KGAVYAGQLV
+505 KGAVYARQLV
-515 VGFVNK
+515 TRFVAN
-521 LRQLPAKMRMLFT
+521 LRSMPARVKMIFTRVLFM
-534 LALFVIRSWALQAVN
+534 IRVWALQTIAK
-549 NMKQSATKMVT
+549 MKQTGVKMVT
-560 GLVTKLRQIPAKI
+560 GLVNRLRQLPSKVWHFISQIPHKI
-573 KMFLTLA
+573 A
-580 LFNIRSWALQAAAKA
+580 
-595 KNAGHRILNGIVNYV
+595 
-610 KTIPAKVGHF
+610 
-620 MSQVPARIASAASS
+620 QVASS
-634 AVSAATSLA
+634 AVSAAISLA
-643 TQVVTAVANGIKG
+643 TQVVNAVGNGIKG
-656 VAEKVYTEFMKIPQK
+656 VAQKVYTEFMNIPKK
-671 IKSSVSAAVQAAT
+671 IKSAVSSAVQAAT

-729 RAGQGY
+729 RASQGY
-735 ATGLLQGFSKPVN
+735 ATGLLNGFSKPV
-748 TNINGFRQ
+748 TSNINGFRQ
-756 AGQTYNSPDY
+756 AGQTYNNPDY
-766 SRSTRSVV
+766 SRSSRSVV

-800 ESLDVMRNKDI
+800 ESLDSMKNSNI

>member
-13 AQDQTSSVFS
+13 GEDQASGVFN
-23 KIKNSSAGMKMA
+23 KIRNSSAGMKMA

-48 SFAKDA
+48 SLAKEA

-67 FGAAVNSTVGNWE
+67 FGAAVNSTGGNWE
-80 QQSGEIKKWVSN
+80 QQSTEIKKWVSN

-98 RSVGDTRSAMTALM
+98 RSIGDTRSAMTALM

-157 KQLGINLD
+157 KQLGINLE

-198 TEADMNRINQALR
+198 TQADMNRINQAITN
-211 SIKTDFGKA
+211 IKTDFGKA

-240 NLPGPIKTILFSIGG
+240 SLPGPIKTILFSIGG

-266 ITTVVGAIQSLKGAV
+266 ITTVVGAVQSLKGAV
-281 TAVSSAMKI
+281 SAVSSTMKVA
-290 GETVTTA
+290 ETVTTA
-297 LTSAELAASAAKAGL
+297 LTSAELAAGAAKAGL
-312 TAEEISSAA
+312 TAEEIGSAA

-331 AEAGATGIAS
+331 AEAGATGLAS
-341 TGFWAMAAAELAALA
+341 TGFLAMAAAELAALA
-356 PIVLVIAAI
+356 PIILIIAAI

-424 SIVMPILSALGAAWS
+424 SIVMPIISAVGAAWS
-439 GFMGILGS
+439 GFMGMLGS
-447 GTSSDPVGGLISS
+447 GTGSDPVGGLISG
-460 FGKLDN
+460 FGKLDS
-466 MIAGA
+466 MISGA
-471 VGAIKKLPQALQQLP
+471 VGAIRKLPQTLQQLP
-486 GKAKSAIA
+486 GKAKAA
-494 GVVSAFAQLVV
+494 VMGMVTAFSSLVL
-505 KGAVYAGQLV
+505 KGAVYARQLV
-515 VGFVNK
+515 TRFVAN
-521 LRQLPAKMRMLFT
+521 LRSMPARVKMIFT
-534 LALFVIRSWALQAVN
+534 RVLTMIRIWALQTIAK
-549 NMKQSATKMVT
+549 MKQTGVKMVT
-560 GLVTKLRQIPAKI
+560 GLVNRLRQLPSKVWHFISQIPHKI
-573 KMFLTLA
+573 A
-580 LFNIRSWALQAAAKA
+580 Q
-595 KNAGHRILNGIVNYV
+595 
-610 KTIPAKVGHF
+610 
-620 MSQVPARIASAASS
+620 AASS
-634 AVSAATSLA
+634 AVSAAISLA
-643 TQVVTAVANGIKG
+643 TQVVNAVGNGIKG
-656 VAEKVYTEFMKIPQK
+656 VAQKVYTEFMNIPKK
-671 IKSSVSAAVQAAT
+671 IKSAVSSAVQAAT

-729 RAGQGY
+729 RASQSY
-735 ATGLLQGFSKPVN
+735 ATGLLSGFSKPV
-748 TNINGFRQ
+748 TSNINGFRQ
-756 AGQTYNSPDY
+756 AGQTYNNPDY

-800 ESLDVMRNKDI
+800 ESLDSMKNSNI

>member
-13 AQDQTSSVFS
+13 GEDQASGVFN

-48 SFAKDA
+48 SLAKEA

-67 FGAAVNSTVGNWE
+67 FGAAVNSTGGNWE
-80 QQSGEIKKWVSN
+80 QQSTEIKKWVSN

-98 RSVGDTRSAMTALM
+98 RSIGDTRSAMTALM

-198 TEADMNRINQALR
+198 TQADMNRINQAITN
-211 SIKTDFGKA
+211 IKTDFGKA

-240 NLPGPIKTILFSIGG
+240 NLPGPIKTILFSIGA

-266 ITTVVGAIQSLKGAV
+266 ITTVVGAVQSLKGAV
-281 TAVSSAMKI
+281 SAVSSTMKVA
-290 GETVTTA
+290 ETVTTA
-297 LTSAELAASAAKAGL
+297 LTSAELAAGAAKAGL
-312 TAEEISSAA
+312 TAEEIGSAA
-321 AHAGSTAAIT
+321 AHAGSTATIT
-331 AEAGATGIAS
+331 TEAGATGLAS
-341 TGFWAMAAAELAALA
+341 TGFLAMAAAELAALA
-356 PIVLVIAAI
+356 PIILVIAAI

-424 SIVMPILSALGAAWS
+424 SIVMPIISAVGAAWS
-439 GFMGILGS
+439 GFMGMLGS
-447 GTSSDPVGGLISS
+447 GTNSDPVGGLISG
-460 FGKLDN
+460 FGKLDS
-466 MIAGA
+466 MISGA
-471 VGAIKKLPQALQQLP
+471 VGAIRKLPQTLQQLP
-486 GKAKSAIA
+486 GKAKAA
-494 GVVSAFAQLVV
+494 VMGMVTAFSSLVLKGALYARQLVTRFVANLRTMPARV
-505 KGAVYAGQLV
+505 K
-515 VGFVNK
+515 
-521 LRQLPAKMRMLFT
+521 MIFT
-534 LALFVIRSWALQAVN
+534 RVLAMIRIWALQTIAK
-549 NMKQSATKMVT
+549 MKQTGVKMVT
-560 GLVTKLRQIPAKI
+560 GLVNRLRQLPSKVWHFISQIPHKI
-573 KMFLTLA
+573 A
-580 LFNIRSWALQAAAKA
+580 
-595 KNAGHRILNGIVNYV
+595 
-610 KTIPAKVGHF
+610 
-620 MSQVPARIASAASS
+620 QVASS
-634 AVSAATSLA
+634 AVSAAISLA
-643 TQVVTAVANGIKG
+643 TQVVNAVGNGIKG
-656 VAEKVYTEFMKIPQK
+656 VAQKVYTEFMNIPKK
-671 IKSSVSAAVQAAT
+671 IKSAVSSAVQAAT

-729 RAGQGY
+729 RASQSY
-735 ATGLLQGFSKPVN
+735 ATGLLSGFSKPV
-748 TNINGFRQ
+748 TSNINGFRQ
-756 AGQTYNSPDY
+756 AGQTYNNPDY

-800 ESLDVMRNKDI
+800 ESLDSMKNSNI

>member
-13 AQDQTSSVFS
+13 GEDQASGVFNR
-23 KIKNSSAGMKMA
+23 IKNSSAGMKMA

-48 SFAKDA
+48 SLAKEA

-67 FGAAVNSTVGNWE
+67 FGAAVNSTGGNWE
-80 QQSGEIKKWVSN
+80 QQSTEIKKWVSN

-98 RSVGDTRSAMTALM
+98 RSIGDTRSAMTALM

-198 TEADMNRINQALR
+198 TQADMNRINQAITN
-211 SIKTDFGKA
+211 IKTDFGKA

-240 NLPGPIKTILFSIGG
+240 NLPGPIKTILFSIGA

-266 ITTVVGAIQSLKGAV
+266 ITTVVGAVQSLKGAV
-281 TAVSSAMKI
+281 SAVSSTMKVA
-290 GETVTTA
+290 ETVTTA
-297 LTSAELAASAAKAGL
+297 LTSAELAAGAAKAGL
-312 TAEEISSAA
+312 TAEEIGSAA

-331 AEAGATGIAS
+331 AEAGATGLAS
-341 TGFWAMAAAELAALA
+341 TGFLAMAAAELAALA
-356 PIVLVIAAI
+356 PIILVIAAI

-389 EAFSSGI
+389 ESFSSGI

-424 SIVMPILSALGAAWS
+424 SIVMPIISAVGAAWS
-439 GFMGILGS
+439 GFMGMLGS
-447 GTSSDPVGGLISS
+447 GTGSDPVGGLISG
-460 FGKLDN
+460 FGKLDS
-466 MIAGA
+466 MISGA
-471 VGAIKKLPQALQQLP
+471 VGAIRKLPQTLQQLP
-486 GKAKSAIA
+486 GKAKAA
-494 GVVSAFAQLVV
+494 VMGMVTAFSSLVL
-505 KGAVYAGQLV
+505 KGAVYARQLV
-515 VGFVNK
+515 TRFVAN
-521 LRQLPAKMRMLFT
+521 LRSMPARVKMIFTRVLFM
-534 LALFVIRSWALQAVN
+534 IRVWALQTIAK
-549 NMKQSATKMVT
+549 MKQTGVEMVT
-560 GLVTKLRQIPAKI
+560 GLVNRLRQLPSKVWHFISQIPHKI
-573 KMFLTLA
+573 A
-580 LFNIRSWALQAAAKA
+580 
-595 KNAGHRILNGIVNYV
+595 
-610 KTIPAKVGHF
+610 
-620 MSQVPARIASAASS
+620 QVASS
-634 AVSAATSLA
+634 AVSAAISLA
-643 TQVVTAVANGIKG
+643 TQVVNAVGNGIKG
-656 VAEKVYTEFMKIPQK
+656 VAQKVYTEFMNIPKK
-671 IKSSVSAAVQAAT
+671 IKSAVSSAVQAAT

-729 RAGQGY
+729 RASQSY
-735 ATGLLQGFSKPVN
+735 ATGLLNGFSKPV
-748 TNINGFRQ
+748 TSNIHGFRQ
-756 AGQTYNSPDY
+756 AGQTYNNPDY
-766 SRSTRSVV
+766 SRSSRSVV

-800 ESLDVMRNKDI
+800 ESLDSMKNSNI

>member
-13 AQDQTSSVFS
+13 GEDQASGVFN

-48 SFAKDA
+48 GLAKEA

-67 FGAAVNSTVGNWE
+67 FGAAVNSTGGNWE
-80 QQSGEIKKWVSN
+80 QQSTEIKKWVSN

-98 RSVGDTRSAMTALM
+98 RSIGDTRSAMTALM

-157 KQLGINLD
+157 KQLGINLE

-198 TEADMNRINQALR
+198 TQADMNRINQAITN
-211 SIKTDFGKA
+211 IKTDFGKA

-266 ITTVVGAIQSLKGAV
+266 ITTVVGAVQSLKGAV
-281 TAVSSAMKI
+281 SAVSSTMKVA
-290 GETVTTA
+290 ETVTTA
-297 LTSAELAASAAKAGL
+297 LTSAELAAGAAKAGL

-331 AEAGATGIAS
+331 AESGATGLAS
-341 TGFWAMAAAELAALA
+341 TGFLAMAAAELAALA
-356 PIVLVIAAI
+356 PIILIIAAI

-410 GYLSALRAEFNLIK
+410 GFLSALRQEFNLIK
-424 SIVMPILSALGAAWS
+424 SIVMPIISAVGAAWS

-447 GTSSDPVGGLISS
+447 GTGSDPVGGLISG
-460 FGKLDN
+460 FGKLDS
-466 MIAGA
+466 MISGA
-471 VGAIKKLPQALQQLP
+471 VGAIRKLPQTLQQLP
-486 GKAKSAIA
+486 GKAKAA
-494 GVVSAFAQLVV
+494 VMGMVTAFSSLVLKGALYARQLVTRFVANLRSMPARV
-505 KGAVYAGQLV
+505 K
-515 VGFVNK
+515 
-521 LRQLPAKMRMLFT
+521 MIFT
-534 LALFVIRSWALQAVN
+534 RVLTMIRIWALQTIVK
-549 NMKQSATKMVT
+549 MKQTGVKMVT
-560 GLVTKLRQIPAKI
+560 GLVNRLRQLPSKVWHFISQIPHKI
-573 KMFLTLA
+573 A
-580 LFNIRSWALQAAAKA
+580 Q
-595 KNAGHRILNGIVNYV
+595 
-610 KTIPAKVGHF
+610 
-620 MSQVPARIASAASS
+620 AASS
-634 AVSAATSLA
+634 AVSAAISLA
-643 TQVVTAVANGIKG
+643 TQVVNAVGNGIKG
-656 VAEKVYTEFMKIPQK
+656 VAQKVYTEFMNIPKK
-671 IKSSVSAAVQAAT
+671 IKSAVSSAVQAAT

-729 RAGQGY
+729 RASQSY
-735 ATGLLQGFSKPVN
+735 ATGLLSGFSKPV
-748 TNINGFRQ
+748 TSNINGFRQ
-756 AGQTYNSPDY
+756 AGQTYNNPDY

-800 ESLDVMRNKDI
+800 ESLDSMKNSNI

>member
-13 AQDQTSSVFS
+13 GEDQASGVFN

-48 SFAKDA
+48 GLAKEA

-67 FGAAVNSTVGNWE
+67 FGAAVNSTGGNWE
-80 QQSGEIKKWVSN
+80 QQSTEIKKWVSN

-98 RSVGDTRSAMTALM
+98 RSIGDTRSAMTALM

-157 KQLGINLD
+157 KQLGINLE

-198 TEADMNRINQALR
+198 TQADMNRINQAITN
-211 SIKTDFGKA
+211 IKTDFGKA

-240 NLPGPIKTILFSIGG
+240 SLPGPIKTILFSIGG

-266 ITTVVGAIQSLKGAV
+266 ITTVVGAVQSLKGAV
-281 TAVSSAMKI
+281 SAVSSTMKVA
-290 GETVTTA
+290 ETVTTA
-297 LTSAELAASAAKAGL
+297 LTSAELAAGAAKAGL
-312 TAEEISSAA
+312 TAEEIGSAA

-331 AEAGATGIAS
+331 AESGATGLAS
-341 TGFWAMAAAELAALA
+341 TGFLAMAAAELAALA
-356 PIVLVIAAI
+356 PIILIIAAI

-410 GYLSALRAEFNLIK
+410 GYLSALRQEFNLIK
-424 SIVMPILSALGAAWS
+424 SIVMPIISAVGAAWS
-439 GFMGILGS
+439 GFMGMLGS
-447 GTSSDPVGGLISS
+447 GTGSDPVGGLISS

-466 MIAGA
+466 MISGA
-471 VGAIKKLPQALQQLP
+471 VGAIRKLPQTLQQLP
-486 GKAKSAIA
+486 GKAKAA
-494 GVVSAFAQLVV
+494 VMGMVTAFSSLVLKGALYARQLVTRFVANLRSMPARV
-505 KGAVYAGQLV
+505 K
-515 VGFVNK
+515 
-521 LRQLPAKMRMLFT
+521 MIFT
-534 LALFVIRSWALQAVN
+534 RVLTMIRIWALQTIAK
-549 NMKQSATKMVT
+549 MKQTGVKMVT
-560 GLVTKLRQIPAKI
+560 GLVNRLRQLPSKVWHFISQIPHKI
-573 KMFLTLA
+573 A
-580 LFNIRSWALQAAAKA
+580 
-595 KNAGHRILNGIVNYV
+595 
-610 KTIPAKVGHF
+610 
-620 MSQVPARIASAASS
+620 QVASS
-634 AVSAATSLA
+634 AVSAAISLA
-643 TQVVTAVANGIKG
+643 TQVVNAVGNGIKG
-656 VAEKVYTEFMKIPQK
+656 VAQKVYTEFMNIPKK
-671 IKSSVSAAVQAAT
+671 IKSAVSSAVQAAT
-684 SFGSDIKNAVLKALH
+684 SFGSDIKNAVLNALH

-729 RAGQGY
+729 RASQSY
-735 ATGLLQGFSKPVN
+735 ATGLLSGFSKPV
-748 TNINGFRQ
+748 TSNINGFRQ
-756 AGQTYNSPDY
+756 AGQTYNNPDY

-800 ESLDVMRNKDI
+800 ESLDSMKNSNI

>member
-13 AQDQTSSVFS
+13 GEDQASGVFN

-48 SFAKDA
+48 SLAKEA

-67 FGAAVNSTVGNWE
+67 FGAAVNSTGGNWE
-80 QQSGEIKKWVSN
+80 QQSTEIKKWVSN

-98 RSVGDTRSAMTALM
+98 RSIGDTRSAMTALM

-198 TEADMNRINQALR
+198 TQADMNRINQAITN
-211 SIKTDFGKA
+211 IKTDFGKA

-266 ITTVVGAIQSLKGAV
+266 ITTVVGAVQSLKGAV
-281 TAVSSAMKI
+281 SAVSSTMKVA
-290 GETVTTA
+290 ETVTTA
-297 LTSAELAASAAKAGL
+297 LTSAELAAGAAKAGL

-331 AEAGATGIAS
+331 AEAGATGLAS
-341 TGFWAMAAAELAALA
+341 TGFLAMAAAELAALA
-356 PIVLVIAAI
+356 PIILIIAAI

-410 GYLSALRAEFNLIK
+410 GYLSALRQEFNLIK
-424 SIVMPILSALGAAWS
+424 SIVMPIISAVGAAWS

-447 GTSSDPVGGLISS
+447 GTNSDPVGGLISG

-466 MIAGA
+466 MISGA
-471 VGAIKKLPQALQQLP
+471 VGAIRKLPQTLQQLP
-486 GKAKSAIA
+486 GKAKAA
-494 GVVSAFAQLVV
+494 VMGMVTAFSSLVL
-505 KGAVYAGQLV
+505 KGAVYARQLV
-515 VGFVNK
+515 TRFVAN
-521 LRQLPAKMRMLFT
+521 LRSM
-534 LALFVIRSWALQAVN
+534 
-549 NMKQSATKMVT
+549 
-560 GLVTKLRQIPAKI
+560 
-573 KMFLTLA
+573 
-580 LFNIRSWALQAAAKA
+580 
-595 KNAGHRILNGIVNYV
+595 
-610 KTIPAKVGHF
+610 
-620 MSQVPARIASAASS
+620 PARVKMI
-634 AVSAATSLA
+634 LL
-643 TQVVTAVANGIKG
+643 
-656 VAEKVYTEFMKIPQK
+656 VY
-671 IKSSVSAAVQAAT
+671 
-684 SFGSDIKNAVLKALH
+684 
-699 IASPGIIQKK
+699 
-709 IALEFA
+709 
-715 NIPGRIDESRPAVF
+715 
-729 RAGQGY
+729 
-735 ATGLLQGFSKPVN
+735 
-748 TNINGFRQ
+748 
-756 AGQTYNSPDY
+756 
-766 SRSTRSVV
+766 
-774 FREGSIQINANNLSP
+774 
-789 NECKAIVINAI
+789 
-800 ESLDVMRNKDI
+800 
-811 RGAH
+811 

>member
-13 AQDQTSSVFS
+13 GEDQASGVFN

-48 SFAKDA
+48 SLAKEA

-67 FGAAVNSTVGNWE
+67 FGAAVNSTGGNWE
-80 QQSGEIKKWVSN
+80 QQSTEIKKWVSN

-98 RSVGDTRSAMTALM
+98 RSIGDTRSAMTALM

-157 KQLGINLD
+157 KQLGINLE

-198 TEADMNRINQALR
+198 TQADMNRINQAITN
-211 SIKTDFGKA
+211 IKTDFGKA

-297 LTSAELAASAAKAGL
+297 LTSAELAAGAAKAGL

-331 AEAGATGIAS
+331 AEAGATGLAS
-341 TGFWAMAAAELAALA
+341 TGFLAMAAAELAALA
-356 PIVLVIAAI
+356 PIILIIAAI

-410 GYLSALRAEFNLIK
+410 GFLSALRQEFNLIK
-424 SIVMPILSALGAAWS
+424 SIVMPIISAVGAAWS

-447 GTSSDPVGGLISS
+447 GTGSDPVGGLISG
-460 FGKLDN
+460 FGKLDS
-466 MIAGA
+466 MISGA
-471 VGAIKKLPQALQQLP
+471 VGAIRKLPQTLQQLP
-486 GKAKSAIA
+486 GKAKAA
-494 GVVSAFAQLVV
+494 VMGMVTAFSSLVLKGALYARQLVTRFVANLRSMPARV
-505 KGAVYAGQLV
+505 K
-515 VGFVNK
+515 
-521 LRQLPAKMRMLFT
+521 MIFT
-534 LALFVIRSWALQAVN
+534 RVLTMIRIWALQTIAK
-549 NMKQSATKMVT
+549 MKQTGVKMVT
-560 GLVTKLRQIPAKI
+560 GLVNRLRQLPSKVWHFISQIPHKI
-573 KMFLTLA
+573 A
-580 LFNIRSWALQAAAKA
+580 Q
-595 KNAGHRILNGIVNYV
+595 
-610 KTIPAKVGHF
+610 
-620 MSQVPARIASAASS
+620 AASS
-634 AVSAATSLA
+634 AVSAAISLA
-643 TQVVTAVANGIKG
+643 TQVVNAVGNGIKG
-656 VAEKVYTEFMKIPQK
+656 VAQKVYTEFMNIPKK
-671 IKSSVSAAVQAAT
+671 IKSAVSSAVQAAT

-729 RAGQGY
+729 RASQSY
-735 ATGLLQGFSKPVN
+735 ATGLLSGFSKPV
-748 TNINGFRQ
+748 TSNINGFRQ
-756 AGQTYNSPDY
+756 AGQTYNNPDY

-800 ESLDVMRNKDI
+800 ESF
-811 RGAH
+811 G

>member
-13 AQDQTSSVFS
+13 GEDQASGVFN

-48 SFAKDA
+48 SLAKEA

-67 FGAAVNSTVGNWE
+67 FGAAVNSTGGNWE
-80 QQSGEIKKWVSN
+80 QQSTEIKKWVSN

-98 RSVGDTRSAMTALM
+98 RSIGDTRSAMTALM

-198 TEADMNRINQALR
+198 TQADMNRINQAITN
-211 SIKTDFGKA
+211 IKTDFGKA

-240 NLPGPIKTILFSIGG
+240 NLPGPIKTILFSVGA

-266 ITTVVGAIQSLKGAV
+266 ITTVVGAVQSLKGAV
-281 TAVSSAMKI
+281 SAVSSTMKVA
-290 GETVTTA
+290 ETVTTA
-297 LTSAELAASAAKAGL
+297 LTSAELAAGAAKAGL
-312 TAEEISSAA
+312 TAEEIGSAA

-331 AEAGATGIAS
+331 AEAEATGLTS
-341 TGFWAMAAAELAALA
+341 TGFLAMAAAELAALA
-356 PIVLVIAAI
+356 PIILIIAAI

-424 SIVMPILSALGAAWS
+424 SIVMPIISAVGAAWS
-439 GFMGILGS
+439 GFMGMLGS
-447 GTSSDPVGGLISS
+447 GTNSDPVGGLISG
-460 FGKLDN
+460 FGKLDS
-466 MIAGA
+466 MISGA
-471 VGAIKKLPQALQQLP
+471 VGAIRKLPQTLQQLP
-486 GKAKSAIA
+486 GKAKAA
-494 GVVSAFAQLVV
+494 VMGMVTAFSSLVL
-505 KGAVYAGQLV
+505 KGAVYARQLV
-515 VGFVNK
+515 TRFVAN
-521 LRQLPAKMRMLFT
+521 LRSMPARVKMIFT
-534 LALFVIRSWALQAVN
+534 RVLTMIRIWALQTIAK
-549 NMKQSATKMVT
+549 MKQTGVKMVT
-560 GLVTKLRQIPAKI
+560 GLVNRLRQLPSKVWHFISQIPHKI
-573 KMFLTLA
+573 A
-580 LFNIRSWALQAAAKA
+580 
-595 KNAGHRILNGIVNYV
+595 
-610 KTIPAKVGHF
+610 
-620 MSQVPARIASAASS
+620 QVASS
-634 AVSAATSLA
+634 AVSAAISLA
-643 TQVVTAVANGIKG
+643 TQVVNAVGNGIKG
-656 VAEKVYTEFMKIPQK
+656 VAQKVYTEFMNIPKK
-671 IKSSVSAAVQAAT
+671 IKSAVSSAVQAAT

-729 RAGQGY
+729 RASQGY
-735 ATGLLQGFSKPVN
+735 ATGLLNGFSKPV
-748 TNINGFRQ
+748 TSNINGFRQ
-756 AGQTYNSPDY
+756 AGQTYNNPDY
-766 SRSTRSVV
+766 SRSSRSVV

-800 ESLDVMRNKDI
+800 ESLDSMKNSNI

>member
-13 AQDQTSSVFS
+13 GEDQASGVFN

-48 SFAKDA
+48 SLAKEA

-67 FGAAVNSTVGNWE
+67 FGAAVNSTGGNWE
-80 QQSGEIKKWVSN
+80 QQSTEIKKWVSN

-98 RSVGDTRSAMTALM
+98 RSIGDTRSAMTALM

-157 KQLGINLD
+157 KQLGINLE

-198 TEADMNRINQALR
+198 TQADMNRINQAITN
-211 SIKTDFGKA
+211 IKTDFGKA

-266 ITTVVGAIQSLKGAV
+266 ITTVVGAVQSLKGAV
-281 TAVSSAMKI
+281 SAVSSTMKVA
-290 GETVTTA
+290 ETVTTA
-297 LTSAELAASAAKAGL
+297 LTSAELAAGAAKAGL
-312 TAEEISSAA
+312 TAEEIGSAA

-331 AEAGATGIAS
+331 AEAGATGLAS
-341 TGFWAMAAAELAALA
+341 TGFLAMAAAELAALA
-356 PIVLVIAAI
+356 PIILVIAAI

-410 GYLSALRAEFNLIK
+410 GFLSALRQEFNLIK
-424 SIVMPILSALGAAWS
+424 SIVMPIISAVSAAWS

-447 GTSSDPVGGLISS
+447 GTGSDPVGGLISG
-460 FGKLDN
+460 FGKLDS
-466 MIAGA
+466 MISGA
-471 VGAIKKLPQALQQLP
+471 VGAIRKLPQTLQQLP
-486 GKAKSAIA
+486 GKAKAA
-494 GVVSAFAQLVV
+494 VMGMVTAFSSLVLKGALYARQLVTRFVANLRSMPARV
-505 KGAVYAGQLV
+505 KMI
-515 VGFVNK
+515 F
-521 LRQLPAKMRMLFT
+521 
-534 LALFVIRSWALQAVN
+534 IRVLTMIRIWALQTIAK
-549 NMKQSATKMVT
+549 MKQTGVKMVT
-560 GLVTKLRQIPAKI
+560 GLVNRLRQLPSKVWHFISQIPHKI
-573 KMFLTLA
+573 A
-580 LFNIRSWALQAAAKA
+580 Q
-595 KNAGHRILNGIVNYV
+595 
-610 KTIPAKVGHF
+610 
-620 MSQVPARIASAASS
+620 AASS
-634 AVSAATSLA
+634 AVSAAISLA
-643 TQVVTAVANGIKG
+643 TQVVNAVGNGIKG
-656 VAEKVYTEFMKIPQK
+656 VAQKVYTEFMNIPKK
-671 IKSSVSAAVQAAT
+671 IKSAVSSAVQAAT

-729 RAGQGY
+729 RASQSY
-735 ATGLLQGFSKPVN
+735 ATGLLSGFSKPV
-748 TNINGFRQ
+748 TSNINGFRQ
-756 AGQTYNSPDY
+756 AGQTYNNPDY

-800 ESLDVMRNKDI
+800 ESLDSMKNSNI

>member
-13 AQDQTSSVFS
+13 GEDQASGVFN
-23 KIKNSSAGMKMA
+23 KIRNSSAGMKMA

-48 SFAKDA
+48 SLAKEA

-67 FGAAVNSTVGNWE
+67 FGAAVNSTGGNWE
-80 QQSGEIKKWVSN
+80 QQSTEIKKWVSN

-98 RSVGDTRSAMTALM
+98 RSIGDTRSAMTALM

-157 KQLGINLD
+157 KQLGINLE

-198 TEADMNRINQALR
+198 TQADMNRINQAITN
-211 SIKTDFGKA
+211 IKTDFGKA

-266 ITTVVGAIQSLKGAV
+266 ITTVVGAVQSLKGAV
-281 TAVSSAMKI
+281 SAVSSTMKVA
-290 GETVTTA
+290 ETVTTA
-297 LTSAELAASAAKAGL
+297 LTSAELAAGAAKAGL

-331 AEAGATGIAS
+331 AEAGATGLAS
-341 TGFWAMAAAELAALA
+341 TGFLAMAAAELAALA
-356 PIVLVIAAI
+356 PIILIIAAI

-410 GYLSALRAEFNLIK
+410 GFLSALRQEFNLIK
-424 SIVMPILSALGAAWS
+424 SIVMPIISAVSAAWS

-447 GTSSDPVGGLISS
+447 GTGSDPVGGLISG
-460 FGKLDN
+460 FGKLDS
-466 MIAGA
+466 MISGA
-471 VGAIKKLPQALQQLP
+471 VGAIRKLPQTLQQLP
-486 GKAKSAIA
+486 GKAKAA
-494 GVVSAFAQLVV
+494 VMGMVTAFSSLVLKGALYARQLVTRFVANLRSMPARV
-505 KGAVYAGQLV
+505 K
-515 VGFVNK
+515 
-521 LRQLPAKMRMLFT
+521 MIFT
-534 LALFVIRSWALQAVN
+534 RVLTMIRIWALQTIAK
-549 NMKQSATKMVT
+549 MKQTGVKMVT
-560 GLVTKLRQIPAKI
+560 GLVNRLRQLPSKVWHFISQIPHKI
-573 KMFLTLA
+573 A
-580 LFNIRSWALQAAAKA
+580 Q
-595 KNAGHRILNGIVNYV
+595 
-610 KTIPAKVGHF
+610 
-620 MSQVPARIASAASS
+620 AASS
-634 AVSAATSLA
+634 AVSAAISLA
-643 TQVVTAVANGIKG
+643 TQVVNAVGNGIKG
-656 VAEKVYTEFMKIPQK
+656 VAQKVYTEFMNIPKK
-671 IKSSVSAAVQAAT
+671 IKSAVSSAVQAAT

-729 RAGQGY
+729 RASQSY
-735 ATGLLQGFSKPVN
+735 ATGLLSGFSKPV
-748 TNINGFRQ
+748 TSNINGFRQ
-756 AGQTYNSPDY
+756 AGQTYNNPDY

-774 FREGSIQINANNLSP
+774 FHEGSIQINANNLSP

-800 ESLDVMRNKDI
+800 ESLDSMKNSNI

>member
-13 AQDQTSSVFS
+13 GEDQASGVFN

-48 SFAKDA
+48 SLAKEA

-67 FGAAVNSTVGNWE
+67 FGAAVNSTGGNWE
-80 QQSGEIKKWVSN
+80 QQSTEIKKWVSN

-98 RSVGDTRSAMTALM
+98 RSIGDTRSAMTALM

-157 KQLGINLD
+157 KQLGINLE

-198 TEADMNRINQALR
+198 TQADMNRINQAITN
-211 SIKTDFGKA
+211 IKTDFGKA

-240 NLPGPIKTILFSIGG
+240 SLPGPIKTILFSIGG

-266 ITTVVGAIQSLKGAV
+266 ITTVVGAVQSLKGAV
-281 TAVSSAMKI
+281 SAVSSTMKVA
-290 GETVTTA
+290 ETVTTA
-297 LTSAELAASAAKAGL
+297 LTSAELAAGAAKAGL

-341 TGFWAMAAAELAALA
+341 TGFLAMAAAELAALA
-356 PIVLVIAAI
+356 PIILIIAAI

-410 GYLSALRAEFNLIK
+410 GFLSALRQEFNLIK
-424 SIVMPILSALGAAWS
+424 SIVMPIISAVGAAWS

-447 GTSSDPVGGLISS
+447 GTGSDPVGGLISG
-460 FGKLDN
+460 FGKLDS
-466 MIAGA
+466 MISGA
-471 VGAIKKLPQALQQLP
+471 VGAIRKLPQTLQQLP
-486 GKAKSAIA
+486 GKAKAA
-494 GVVSAFAQLVV
+494 VMGMVTAFSSLVLKGALYARQLVTRFVANLRSMPARV
-505 KGAVYAGQLV
+505 K
-515 VGFVNK
+515 
-521 LRQLPAKMRMLFT
+521 MIFT
-534 LALFVIRSWALQAVN
+534 RVLTMIRIWALQTIAK
-549 NMKQSATKMVT
+549 MKQTGVKMVT
-560 GLVTKLRQIPAKI
+560 GLVNRLRQLPSKVWHFISQIPHKI
-573 KMFLTLA
+573 A
-580 LFNIRSWALQAAAKA
+580 Q
-595 KNAGHRILNGIVNYV
+595 
-610 KTIPAKVGHF
+610 
-620 MSQVPARIASAASS
+620 AASS
-634 AVSAATSLA
+634 AVSAAISLA
-643 TQVVTAVANGIKG
+643 TQVVNAVGNGIKG
-656 VAEKVYTEFMKIPQK
+656 VAQKVYTEFMNIPKK
-671 IKSSVSAAVQAAT
+671 IKSAVSSAVQAAT

-729 RAGQGY
+729 RASQSY
-735 ATGLLQGFSKPVN
+735 ATGLLSGFSKPV
-748 TNINGFRQ
+748 TSNINGFRQ
-756 AGQTYNSPDY
+756 AGQTYNNPDY

-800 ESLDVMRNKDI
+800 ESLDSMKNSNI

>member
-13 AQDQTSSVFS
+13 GEDQASGVFN

-48 SFAKDA
+48 SLAKEA

-67 FGAAVNSTVGNWE
+67 FGAAVNSTGGNWE
-80 QQSGEIKKWVSN
+80 QQSTEIKKWVSN

-98 RSVGDTRSAMTALM
+98 RSIGDTRSAMTALM

-157 KQLGINLD
+157 KQLGINLE

-198 TEADMNRINQALR
+198 TQADMNRINQAITN
-211 SIKTDFGKA
+211 IKTDFGKA

-240 NLPGPIKTILFSIGG
+240 SLPGPIKTILFSIGG

-266 ITTVVGAIQSLKGAV
+266 ITTVVGAVQSLKGAV
-281 TAVSSAMKI
+281 SAVSSTMKVA
-290 GETVTTA
+290 ETVTTA
-297 LTSAELAASAAKAGL
+297 LTSAELAAGAAKAGL
-312 TAEEISSAA
+312 TAEEIGSAA

-331 AEAGATGIAS
+331 AEAGATGLAS
-341 TGFWAMAAAELAALA
+341 TGFLAMAAAELAALA
-356 PIVLVIAAI
+356 PIILIIAAI

-410 GYLSALRAEFNLIK
+410 GFLSALRQEFNLIK
-424 SIVMPILSALGAAWS
+424 SIVMPIISAVGAAWS

-447 GTSSDPVGGLISS
+447 GTGSDPVGGLISG
-460 FGKLDN
+460 FGKLDS
-466 MIAGA
+466 MISGA
-471 VGAIKKLPQALQQLP
+471 VGAIRKLPQTLQQLP
-486 GKAKSAIA
+486 GKAKAA
-494 GVVSAFAQLVV
+494 VMGMVTAFSSLVLKGALYARQLVTRFVANLRSMPARV
-505 KGAVYAGQLV
+505 K
-515 VGFVNK
+515 
-521 LRQLPAKMRMLFT
+521 MIFT
-534 LALFVIRSWALQAVN
+534 RVLTMIRIWALQTIAK
-549 NMKQSATKMVT
+549 MKQTGVKMVT
-560 GLVTKLRQIPAKI
+560 GLVNRLRQLPSKVWHFISQIPHKI
-573 KMFLTLA
+573 A
-580 LFNIRSWALQAAAKA
+580 Q
-595 KNAGHRILNGIVNYV
+595 
-610 KTIPAKVGHF
+610 
-620 MSQVPARIASAASS
+620 AASS
-634 AVSAATSLA
+634 AVSAAISLA
-643 TQVVTAVANGIKG
+643 TQVVNAVGNGIKG
-656 VAEKVYTEFMKIPQK
+656 VAQKVYTEFMNIPKK
-671 IKSSVSAAVQAAT
+671 IKSAVSSAVQAAT

-729 RAGQGY
+729 RASQSY
-735 ATGLLQGFSKPVN
+735 ATGLLSGFSKPV
-748 TNINGFRQ
+748 TSNINGFRQ
-756 AGQTYNSPDY
+756 AGQTYNNPDY

-800 ESLDVMRNKDI
+800 ESLDSMKNSNI

>member
-13 AQDQTSSVFS
+13 GEDQASGVFN
-23 KIKNSSAGMKMA
+23 KIRNSSAGMKMA

-48 SFAKDA
+48 SLAKEA

-67 FGAAVNSTVGNWE
+67 FGAAVNSTGGNWE
-80 QQSGEIKKWVSN
+80 QQSTEIKKWVSN

-98 RSVGDTRSAMTALM
+98 RSIGDTRSAMTALM

-157 KQLGINLD
+157 KQLGINLE

-198 TEADMNRINQALR
+198 TQADMNRINQAITN
-211 SIKTDFGKA
+211 IKTDFGKA

-240 NLPGPIKTILFSIGG
+240 SLPGPIKTILFSIGG

-266 ITTVVGAIQSLKGAV
+266 ITTVVGAVQSLKGAV
-281 TAVSSAMKI
+281 SAVSSTMKVA
-290 GETVTTA
+290 ETVTTA
-297 LTSAELAASAAKAGL
+297 LTSAELAAGAAKAGL

-341 TGFWAMAAAELAALA
+341 TGFLAMAAAELAALA
-356 PIVLVIAAI
+356 PIILVIAAI

-410 GYLSALRAEFNLIK
+410 GFLSALRQEFNLIK
-424 SIVMPILSALGAAWS
+424 SIVMPIISAVGAAWS

-447 GTSSDPVGGLISS
+447 GTGSDPVGGLISG
-460 FGKLDN
+460 FGKLDS
-466 MIAGA
+466 MISGA
-471 VGAIKKLPQALQQLP
+471 VGAIRKLPQTLQQLP
-486 GKAKSAIA
+486 GKAKAA
-494 GVVSAFAQLVV
+494 VMGMVTAFSSLVLKGALYARQLVTRFVANLRSMPARV
-505 KGAVYAGQLV
+505 K
-515 VGFVNK
+515 
-521 LRQLPAKMRMLFT
+521 MIFT
-534 LALFVIRSWALQAVN
+534 RVLTMIRIWALQTIAK
-549 NMKQSATKMVT
+549 MKQTGVKMVT
-560 GLVTKLRQIPAKI
+560 GLVNRLRQLPSKVWHFISQIPHKI
-573 KMFLTLA
+573 A
-580 LFNIRSWALQAAAKA
+580 Q
-595 KNAGHRILNGIVNYV
+595 
-610 KTIPAKVGHF
+610 
-620 MSQVPARIASAASS
+620 AASS
-634 AVSAATSLA
+634 AVSAAISLA
-643 TQVVTAVANGIKG
+643 TQVVNAVGNGIKG
-656 VAEKVYTEFMKIPQK
+656 VAQKVYTEFMNIPKK
-671 IKSSVSAAVQAAT
+671 IKSAVSSAVQAAT

-729 RAGQGY
+729 RASQSY
-735 ATGLLQGFSKPVN
+735 ATGLLSGFSKPV
-748 TNINGFRQ
+748 TSNINGFRQ
-756 AGQTYNSPDY
+756 AGQTYNNPDY

-800 ESLDVMRNKDI
+800 ESLDSMKNSNI

>member
-13 AQDQTSSVFS
+13 GEDQASGVFN

-48 SFAKDA
+48 SLAKEA

-67 FGAAVNSTVGNWE
+67 FGAAVNSTGGNWE
-80 QQSGEIKKWVSN
+80 QQSTEIKKWVSN

-98 RSVGDTRSAMTALM
+98 RSIGDTRSAMTALM

-198 TEADMNRINQALR
+198 TQADMNRINQAITN
-211 SIKTDFGKA
+211 IKTDFGKA

-240 NLPGPIKTILFSIGG
+240 SLPGPIKTILFSIGG

-266 ITTVVGAIQSLKGAV
+266 ITTVVGAVQSLKGAV
-281 TAVSSAMKI
+281 SAVSSTMKVA
-290 GETVTTA
+290 ETVTTA
-297 LTSAELAASAAKAGL
+297 LTSAELAAGAAKAGL
-312 TAEEISSAA
+312 TAEEIGSAA

-331 AEAGATGIAS
+331 AEAGATGLAS
-341 TGFWAMAAAELAALA
+341 TGFLAMAAAELAALA
-356 PIVLVIAAI
+356 PIILVIAAI

-410 GYLSALRAEFNLIK
+410 GYLSALRQEFNLIK
-424 SIVMPILSALGAAWS
+424 SIVMPIISAVGAAWS

-447 GTSSDPVGGLISS
+447 GTNSDPVGGLISG
-460 FGKLDN
+460 FGKLDS
-466 MIAGA
+466 MISGA
-471 VGAIKKLPQALQQLP
+471 VGAIRKLPQTLQQLP
-486 GKAKSAIA
+486 GKAKAA
-494 GVVSAFAQLVV
+494 VMGMVTAFSSLVLKGALYARQLVTRFVANLRSMPARV
-505 KGAVYAGQLV
+505 K
-515 VGFVNK
+515 
-521 LRQLPAKMRMLFT
+521 MIFT
-534 LALFVIRSWALQAVN
+534 RVLTMIRIWALQTIAK
-549 NMKQSATKMVT
+549 MKQTGVKMVT
-560 GLVTKLRQIPAKI
+560 GLVNRLRQLPSKVWHFISQIPHKI
-573 KMFLTLA
+573 A
-580 LFNIRSWALQAAAKA
+580 
-595 KNAGHRILNGIVNYV
+595 
-610 KTIPAKVGHF
+610 
-620 MSQVPARIASAASS
+620 QVASS
-634 AVSAATSLA
+634 AVSAAISLA
-643 TQVVTAVANGIKG
+643 TQVVNAVGNGIKG
-656 VAEKVYTEFMKIPQK
+656 VAQKVYTEFMNIPKK
-671 IKSSVSAAVQAAT
+671 IKSAVSSAVQAAT

-729 RAGQGY
+729 RASQSY
-735 ATGLLQGFSKPVN
+735 ATGLLNGFSKPV
-748 TNINGFRQ
+748 TSNINGFRQ
-756 AGQTYNSPDY
+756 AGQTYNNPDY

-800 ESLDVMRNKDI
+800 ESLDSMKNSNI

>member
-13 AQDQTSSVFS
+13 GEDQASGVFN

-48 SFAKDA
+48 SLAKEA

-67 FGAAVNSTVGNWE
+67 FGAAVNSTGGNWE
-80 QQSGEIKKWVSN
+80 QQSTEIKKWVSN

-98 RSVGDTRSAMTALM
+98 RSIGDTRSAMTALM
-112 AYGLSAKEAEQSMGA
+112 TYGLSAKEAEQSMGA

-198 TEADMNRINQALR
+198 TQADMNRINQAITN
-211 SIKTDFGKA
+211 IKTDFGKA

-240 NLPGPIKTILFSIGG
+240 NLPGPIKTILFSIGA

-266 ITTVVGAIQSLKGAV
+266 ITTVVGAVQSLKGAV
-281 TAVSSAMKI
+281 SAVSSTMKVA
-290 GETVTTA
+290 ETVTTA
-297 LTSAELAASAAKAGL
+297 LTSAELAAGAAKAGL
-312 TAEEISSAA
+312 TAEEIGSAA

-331 AEAGATGIAS
+331 TEAGATGLAS
-341 TGFWAMAAAELAALA
+341 TGFLAMAAAELAALA
-356 PIVLVIAAI
+356 PIILVIAAI

-410 GYLSALRAEFNLIK
+410 GYLSALRQEFNLIK
-424 SIVMPILSALGAAWS
+424 SIVMPIISAVGAAWS
-439 GFMGILGS
+439 GFIGMLGS
-447 GTSSDPVGGLISS
+447 GTNSDPVGGLISG
-460 FGKLDN
+460 FGKLDS
-466 MIAGA
+466 MISGAG
-471 VGAIKKLPQALQQLP
+471 GAIRKLPQTLQQLP
-486 GKAKSAIA
+486 GKAKAA
-494 GVVSAFAQLVV
+494 VMGMVTAFSSLVL
-505 KGAVYAGQLV
+505 KGAVYARQLV
-515 VGFVNK
+515 TRFVAN
-521 LRQLPAKMRMLFT
+521 LRSMPARVKMIFTRVLFM
-534 LALFVIRSWALQAVN
+534 IRAWALQTIAK
-549 NMKQSATKMVT
+549 MKQTGVKMVT
-560 GLVTKLRQIPAKI
+560 GLVNRLRQLPTKVWHFISQIPHKI
-573 KMFLTLA
+573 A
-580 LFNIRSWALQAAAKA
+580 
-595 KNAGHRILNGIVNYV
+595 
-610 KTIPAKVGHF
+610 
-620 MSQVPARIASAASS
+620 QVASS
-634 AVSAATSLA
+634 AVSAAISLA
-643 TQVVTAVANGIKG
+643 TQVVNAVGNGIKG
-656 VAEKVYTEFMKIPQK
+656 VAQKVYTEFMNIPKK
-671 IKSSVSAAVQAAT
+671 IKSAVSSAVQAAT

-729 RAGQGY
+729 RASQSY
-735 ATGLLQGFSKPVN
+735 ATGLLNGFSKPV
-748 TNINGFRQ
+748 TSNIHGFRQ
-756 AGQTYNSPDY
+756 AGQTYNNPDY

-800 ESLDVMRNKDI
+800 ESLDSMKNSNI

>member
-13 AQDQTSSVFS
+13 GEDQASGVFN
-23 KIKNSSAGMKMA
+23 KIRNSSAGMKMA

-48 SFAKDA
+48 SLAKEA

-67 FGAAVNSTVGNWE
+67 FGAAVNSTGGNWE
-80 QQSGEIKKWVSN
+80 QQSTEIKKWVSN

-98 RSVGDTRSAMTALM
+98 RSIGDTRSAMTALM

-157 KQLGINLD
+157 KQLGINLE

-198 TEADMNRINQALR
+198 TQADMNRINQAITN
-211 SIKTDFGKA
+211 IKTDFGKA

-266 ITTVVGAIQSLKGAV
+266 ITTVVGAVQSLKGAV
-281 TAVSSAMKI
+281 SAVSSTMKVA
-290 GETVTTA
+290 ETVTTA
-297 LTSAELAASAAKAGL
+297 LTSAELAAGAAKAGL
-312 TAEEISSAA
+312 TAEEIGSAA

-331 AEAGATGIAS
+331 AEAGATGLAS
-341 TGFWAMAAAELAALA
+341 TGFLAMAAAELAALA
-356 PIVLVIAAI
+356 PIILIIAAI

-410 GYLSALRAEFNLIK
+410 GFLSALRAEFNLIK
-424 SIVMPILSALGAAWS
+424 SIVMPIISAVGAAWS

-447 GTSSDPVGGLISS
+447 GTGSDPVGGLISG

-466 MIAGA
+466 MISGA
-471 VGAIKKLPQALQQLP
+471 VGAIRKLPQTLQQLP
-486 GKAKSAIA
+486 GKAKAA
-494 GVVSAFAQLVV
+494 VMGMVTAFSSLVLKGALYARQLVTRFVANLRSMPARV
-505 KGAVYAGQLV
+505 K
-515 VGFVNK
+515 
-521 LRQLPAKMRMLFT
+521 MIFT
-534 LALFVIRSWALQAVN
+534 RVLTMIRIWALQTIAK
-549 NMKQSATKMVT
+549 MKQTGVKMVT
-560 GLVTKLRQIPAKI
+560 GLVNRLRQLPSKVWHFISQIPHKI
-573 KMFLTLA
+573 A
-580 LFNIRSWALQAAAKA
+580 Q
-595 KNAGHRILNGIVNYV
+595 
-610 KTIPAKVGHF
+610 
-620 MSQVPARIASAASS
+620 AASS
-634 AVSAATSLA
+634 AVSAAISLA
-643 TQVVTAVANGIKG
+643 TQVVNAVGNGIKG
-656 VAEKVYTEFMKIPQK
+656 VAQKVYTEFMNIPKK
-671 IKSSVSAAVQAAT
+671 IKSAVSSAVQAAT
-684 SFGSDIKNAVLKALH
+684 SFGSDIKNAVLNALH

-729 RAGQGY
+729 RASQSY
-735 ATGLLQGFSKPVN
+735 ATGLLSGFSKPV
-748 TNINGFRQ
+748 TSNINGFRQ
-756 AGQTYNSPDY
+756 AGQTYNNPDY

-800 ESLDVMRNKDI
+800 ESLDSMKNSNI

>member
-1 MSMVEDILIRIK
+1 MVEDILIRIK
-13 AQDQTSSVFS
+13 GEDQASGVFN

-48 SFAKDA
+48 SLAKEA

-67 FGAAVNSTVGNWE
+67 FGAAVNSTGGNWE
-80 QQSGEIKKWVSN
+80 QQSTEIKKWVSN

-98 RSVGDTRSAMTALM
+98 RSIGDTRSAMTALM
-112 AYGLSAKEAEQSMGA
+112 DYGLSAKEAEQSLGA

-135 GISQEEASSKLTKAF
+135 GISQEEASSKLIKAF

-198 TEADMNRINQALR
+198 TQADMNRINQAITN
-211 SIKTDFGKA
+211 IKTDFGKA

-240 NLPGPIKTILFSIGG
+240 NLPGPIKTILFSIGA

-266 ITTVVGAIQSLKGAV
+266 ITTVVGAVQSLKGAV
-281 TAVSSAMKI
+281 SAVSSTMKVA
-290 GETVTTA
+290 ETVTTA
-297 LTSAELAASAAKAGL
+297 LTSAELAAGAAKAGL
-312 TAEEISSAA
+312 TAEEIGSAA

-331 AEAGATGIAS
+331 AEAGATGLAS
-341 TGFWAMAAAELAALA
+341 TGFLAMAAAELAALA
-356 PIVLVIAAI
+356 PIILVIAAI

-389 EAFSSGI
+389 ESFSSGI

-424 SIVMPILSALGAAWS
+424 SIVMPIISAVGAAWS
-439 GFMGILGS
+439 GFMGMLGS
-447 GTSSDPVGGLISS
+447 GTNSDPVGGLISG
-460 FGKLDN
+460 FGKLDS
-466 MIAGA
+466 MISGA
-471 VGAIKKLPQALQQLP
+471 VGAIRKLPQTLQQLP
-486 GKAKSAIA
+486 GKAKAA
-494 GVVSAFAQLVV
+494 VMGMVTAFSSLVL
-505 KGAVYAGQLV
+505 KGAVYARQLV
-515 VGFVNK
+515 TRFVAN
-521 LRQLPAKMRMLFT
+521 LRSMPARVKMIFT
-534 LALFVIRSWALQAVN
+534 RVLTMIRIWALQTIAK
-549 NMKQSATKMVT
+549 MKQTGVKMVT
-560 GLVTKLRQIPAKI
+560 GLVNRLRQLPTKVWHFISQIPHKI
-573 KMFLTLA
+573 A
-580 LFNIRSWALQAAAKA
+580 
-595 KNAGHRILNGIVNYV
+595 
-610 KTIPAKVGHF
+610 
-620 MSQVPARIASAASS
+620 QVASS
-634 AVSAATSLA
+634 AVSAAISLA
-643 TQVVTAVANGIKG
+643 TQVVNAVGNGIKG
-656 VAEKVYTEFMKIPQK
+656 VAQKVYTEFMNIPKK
-671 IKSSVSAAVQAAT
+671 IKSAVSSAVQAAT

-729 RAGQGY
+729 RASQSY
-735 ATGLLQGFSKPVN
+735 ATGLLNGFSKPV
-748 TNINGFRQ
+748 TSNIHGFRQ
-756 AGQTYNSPDY
+756 AGQTYNNPDY

-774 FREGSIQINANNLSP
+774 FHEGSIQINANNLSP

-800 ESLDVMRNKDI
+800 ESLDSMKNSNI

>member
-13 AQDQTSSVFS
+13 GEDQASGVFN

-48 SFAKDA
+48 SLAKEA

-67 FGAAVNSTVGNWE
+67 FGAAVNSTGGNWE
-80 QQSGEIKKWVSN
+80 QQSTEIKKWVSN

-98 RSVGDTRSAMTALM
+98 RSIGDTRSAMTALM

-157 KQLGINLD
+157 KQLGINLE

-198 TEADMNRINQALR
+198 TQADMNRINQAITN
-211 SIKTDFGKA
+211 IKTDFGKA

-240 NLPGPIKTILFSIGG
+240 SLPGPIKTILFSIGG

-266 ITTVVGAIQSLKGAV
+266 ITTVVGAVQSLKGAV
-281 TAVSSAMKI
+281 SAVSSTMKVA
-290 GETVTTA
+290 ETVTTA
-297 LTSAELAASAAKAGL
+297 LTSAELAAGAAKAGL
-312 TAEEISSAA
+312 TAEEIGSAA

-331 AEAGATGIAS
+331 AEAGATGLAS
-341 TGFWAMAAAELAALA
+341 TGFLAMAAAELAALA
-356 PIVLVIAAI
+356 PIILIIAAI

-410 GYLSALRAEFNLIK
+410 GFLSALRQEFNLIK
-424 SIVMPILSALGAAWS
+424 SIVMPIISAVGAAWS
-439 GFMGILGS
+439 GFMGMLGS
-447 GTSSDPVGGLISS
+447 GTGSDPVGGLISS

-466 MIAGA
+466 MISGA
-471 VGAIKKLPQALQQLP
+471 VGAIRKLPQTLQQLP
-486 GKAKSAIA
+486 GKAKAA
-494 GVVSAFAQLVV
+494 VMGMVTAFSSLVLKGALYARQLVTRFVANLRSMPARV
-505 KGAVYAGQLV
+505 K
-515 VGFVNK
+515 
-521 LRQLPAKMRMLFT
+521 MIFT
-534 LALFVIRSWALQAVN
+534 RVLTMIRIWALQTIAK
-549 NMKQSATKMVT
+549 MKQTGVKMVT
-560 GLVTKLRQIPAKI
+560 GLVNRLRQLPSKVWHFISQIPHKI
-573 KMFLTLA
+573 A
-580 LFNIRSWALQAAAKA
+580 Q
-595 KNAGHRILNGIVNYV
+595 
-610 KTIPAKVGHF
+610 
-620 MSQVPARIASAASS
+620 AASS
-634 AVSAATSLA
+634 AVSAAISLA
-643 TQVVTAVANGIKG
+643 TQVVNAVGNGIKG
-656 VAEKVYTEFMKIPQK
+656 VAQKVYTEFMNIPKK
-671 IKSSVSAAVQAAT
+671 IKSAVSSAVQAAT

-729 RAGQGY
+729 RASQSY
-735 ATGLLQGFSKPVN
+735 ATGLLSGFSKPV
-748 TNINGFRQ
+748 TSNINGFRQ
-756 AGQTYNSPDY
+756 AGQTYNNPDY

-800 ESLDVMRNKDI
+800 ESLDSMKNSNI